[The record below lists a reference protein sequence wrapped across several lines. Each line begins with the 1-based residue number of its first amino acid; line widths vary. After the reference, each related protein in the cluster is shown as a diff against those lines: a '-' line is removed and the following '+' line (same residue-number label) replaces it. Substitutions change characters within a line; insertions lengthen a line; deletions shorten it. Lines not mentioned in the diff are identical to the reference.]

1 MPGLKQL
8 QKFNTDI
15 LSLGNEATLRS
26 GRGEKPV
33 TVPIPKSVKDIDDS
47 DDFVLGLPEVEPE
60 QIQEVTQNTDDED
73 FSDIMGNASPKSS
86 PEIEKKPSL
95 DFSSILSGVAPENL
109 SNEEPDLS
117 MFMENIEPEVQEVI
131 EEPEEIPVSDLSLDD
146 LLNSEGFD
154 GSSGEA
160 QEETEELSAIEN
172 EPLENIFSSE
182 QTPDENSSIDVA
194 NPSPSDIEQPEPS
207 SPIETLLSGFD
218 NDKNSSLKDLQEEEH
233 LSSDSRIPDFEDD
246 FKNQKENAFQNLE
259 TDFDSP
265 LPKDVSDS
273 SDSLSLNQNDSP
285 SDLETPDFSLED
297 SNQNDLQVQDSLF
310 QNQLPNEFENLN
322 LDESLPT
329 KEDLEDD
336 FVLPEESDFEKSLS
350 GEDLDSIIEKTGSF
364 SLDDLTPESQDLPDE
379 KSDDNFSFPSDVESS
394 PEEKKSQSEVQ
405 DFSIPQAKDDV
416 QDENKN
422 SDDFGD
428 IDFSLDNIEEY
439 NPSGEELQ
447 EESLTEQKSDSQ
459 EISDFDL
466 DSSLEA
472 DSKKALNLS
481 DDFDLPE
488 ETFSDLEPK
497 DISSGTEFTDA
508 GLSDNAF
515 DISSSD
521 LDEIVLDDKNP
532 DFNFSDDNFDVSALE
547 SEFSPDISENKKETE
562 PEPLELT
569 PEGSGFDSFE
579 DFEGDSSLE
588 ELKPSEDEKIEQF
601 DTSGIENID
610 FDIPETDS
618 QIKESQ
624 DFALG
629 SSDDFALDNGD
640 FEIPGYSDVDI
651 VQEGK
656 NGKIKVPA
664 KNEDSPKEKNALS
677 NEEYKRFLKNLSSY
691 PLNVRIAVEEL
702 LVKDEFTDDAE
713 FEIVQKVLKKVS
725 SRQLASELEK
735 MLDISLP
742 VPRDFERRSAE
753 EYEAYKSS
761 FQYQLKNKIIPGT
774 LIAAVACSFLY
785 LIAIFAIYGIYRPV
799 KANSVYKEGYVL
811 LQNDEFPQAEQKFN
825 FAGNY
830 KKIKKW
836 YYKYSEAFQDKKQ
849 YLRAEKIYKK
859 TLEDFNFDKK
869 AGLNYAKMMLY
880 DQENYERAEE
890 IVKRDVLEHHINDSD
905 ASLLLGDVYLEWGTE
920 KEPSKL
926 EDAFAVYSDLIQ
938 RNGVNDVYLGRK
950 MKYYVRTDKLEQ
962 VLMLKPHFMAR
973 EKSLDSSGWTELSG
987 YCLDKLYGQLPA
999 KEEYLRSKIEDVKE
1013 MLERAVRADK
1023 KNPEALY
1030 NLSRYYIQVNNVNAA
1045 KSTLKNSIDAY
1056 KVKSVRK
1063 RKDIYNEI
1071 DAHRL
1076 LGEQYVFE
1084 KSFLDAEE
1092 IYSRGLK
1099 IFSEEHNAS
1108 GLEANKNIG
1117 KLYADQGD
1125 IDYFVKGN
1133 MDFALQN
1140 YKDSIDSG
1148 NDTPHIRYKIG
1159 YIQYGKEN
1167 YSEAFG
1173 SFMKAEEL
1181 YSEDPSLLFSM
1192 GNTLS
1197 KKGDYFASEGYFEKL
1212 MDILEEEKSNRGLLL
1227 PQSKL
1232 SDFSFVDLYMR
1243 ASNNYGVSLYNLA
1256 KRTGDSTKNGEA
1268 VAQFQKSLVAWDAIS
1283 RNQETMKRLEGSNLS
1298 EQNIKYSSKPLSKF
1312 EPALYT
1318 EIAKTLT
1325 DEKGLVK

>member
-26 GRGEKPV
+26 GRGEKPI

-73 FSDIMGNASPKSS
+73 FSDIMGNSSPKSA

-182 QTPDENSSIDVA
+182 QKSDESSIDVA

-233 LSSDSRIPDFEDD
+233 SSSDIRIPDFEDD
-246 FKNQKENAFQNLE
+246 FKNQTENSFQNLE
-259 TDFDSP
+259 SDFDSP
-265 LPKDVSDS
+265 LSKDVSDS
-273 SDSLSLNQNDSP
+273 SDSLSVNQNDSP
-285 SDLETPDFSLED
+285 SDLEIPDFSLED
-297 SNQNDLQVQDSLF
+297 SNQSDLQVQDSLF
-310 QNQLPNEFENLN
+310 QNQFPNEFENLN

-336 FVLPEESDFEKSLS
+336 FVLPEVSDFEKSLS

-364 SLDDLTPESQDLPDE
+364 SLDDLTPENQDLPDE
-379 KSDDNFSFPSDVESS
+379 KSDDNFSFPSDVESL

-405 DFSIPQAKDDV
+405 DFSIPQEKDNV

-422 SDDFGD
+422 LDDSSD

-447 EESLTEQKSDSQ
+447 EPSLTEQKSDSQ

-472 DSKKALNLS
+472 DSKNSLNLS

-508 GLSDNAF
+508 KVSDNAF

-521 LDEIVLDDKNP
+521 LDEIVLDDKNS
-532 DFNFSDDNFDVSALE
+532 DFNLSDDNFDVSALE

-562 PEPLELT
+562 LEPLELT

-677 NEEYKRFLKNLSSY
+677 DEEYKRFLKNLSSY

-774 LIAAVACSFLY
+774 LIAAVACAFLY
-785 LIAIFAIYGIYRPV
+785 LITIFAIYGIYRPV

-836 YYKYSEAFQDKKQ
+836 YYKYSEAFRDKKQ

-890 IVKRDVLEHHINDSD
+890 IVKRDVLEHHINDND

-1099 IFSEEHNAS
+1099 IFSEEHSAS

-1173 SFMKAEEL
+1173 SFMKAEEF

-1212 MDILEEEKSNRGLLL
+1212 MDILEEEKSNRGLLF

>member
-26 GRGEKPV
+26 GRGEKPI

-73 FSDIMGNASPKSS
+73 FSDIMGNASPKSA

-95 DFSSILSGVAPENL
+95 DFSSILSGVAQENL

-182 QTPDENSSIDVA
+182 QKSDESSIDVA

-233 LSSDSRIPDFEDD
+233 SSSDSRIPDFEDD
-246 FKNQKENAFQNLE
+246 FKNQTENTFQNLE
-259 TDFDSP
+259 SDFDSP

-273 SDSLSLNQNDSP
+273 SDSLSVNQSDSP
-285 SDLETPDFSLED
+285 SDLEIPDFSLED
-297 SNQNDLQVQDSLF
+297 SNQSDLQVQDSLF
-310 QNQLPNEFENLN
+310 QNQFPNEFENLN

-336 FVLPEESDFEKSLS
+336 FVLPEVSDFEKSLS

-379 KSDDNFSFPSDVESS
+379 KSDDNFSFSSDVESS
-394 PEEKKSQSEVQ
+394 SEEKKSQSEVQ
-405 DFSIPQAKDDV
+405 DFSIPQEKDDV

-422 SDDFGD
+422 SDDSSD
-428 IDFSLDNIEEY
+428 INFSLDNIEEY

-447 EESLTEQKSDSQ
+447 EPSLTEQKSDSQ

-472 DSKKALNLS
+472 DSKNSLNLS

-508 GLSDNAF
+508 KVSDNAF

-677 NEEYKRFLKNLSSY
+677 DEEYKRFLKNLSSY

-774 LIAAVACSFLY
+774 LIAAVACAFLY
-785 LIAIFAIYGIYRPV
+785 LITIFAIYGIYRPV

-836 YYKYSEAFQDKKQ
+836 YYKYSEAFRDKKQ

-890 IVKRDVLEHHINDSD
+890 IVKRDVLEYHINDSD

-920 KEPSKL
+920 KDPSKL

-1099 IFSEEHNAS
+1099 IFSEEHSAS

-1181 YSEDPSLLFSM
+1181 YSEDPNLLFSM

-1212 MDILEEEKSNRGLLL
+1212 MDILEEEKSNRGLLF

>member
-1 MPGLKQL
+1 MRGLKQL

-26 GRGEKPV
+26 SRGEKPL

-60 QIQEVTQNTDDED
+60 QIQEVSQNTDDED
-73 FSDIMGNASPKSS
+73 FSDIMGTSSPKTS

-95 DFSSILSGVAPENL
+95 DFSSILSGVAPESV

-117 MFMENIEPEVQEVI
+117 MFMEPVDEEVQETV
-131 EEPEEIPVSDLSLDD
+131 EEPEEIPLSDLSLDD

-154 GSSGEA
+154 GSTGEA
-160 QEETEELSAIEN
+160 KDETEELNAIEN

-182 QTPDENSSIDVA
+182 QESDANSSIDKT
-194 NPSPSDIEQPEPS
+194 SDIKPSEAS
-207 SPIETLLSGFD
+207 SPIDTLLSGFENGKD
-218 NDKNSSLKDLQEEEH
+218 SSLQNLQPAEELKNQTEDV
-233 LSSDSRIPDFEDD
+233 SQNSESISDS
-246 FKNQKENAFQNLE
+246 L
-259 TDFDSP
+259 
-265 LPKDVSDS
+265 LPQDS
-273 SDSLSLNQNDSP
+273 SDSLNLNQASSS
-285 SDLETPDFSLED
+285 SDFERPDFTLED
-297 SNQNDLQVQDSLF
+297 SNKSDLQAQDSLF
-310 QNQLPNEFENLN
+310 QNPFPSEFEDLN
-322 LDESLPT
+322 FDESLPT

-364 SLDDLTPESQDLPDE
+364 SLDDLSPESQGSNE
-379 KSDDNFSFPSDVESS
+379 NVSSDDFSIPSDLENP
-394 PEEKKSQSEVQ
+394 PEEKPSQSESQ
-405 DFSIPQAKDDV
+405 DFSIPQSKEDV

-422 SDDFGD
+422 SQDFDG

-439 NPSGEELQ
+439 NPSSEDSKEDAFA
-447 EESLTEQKSDSQ
+447 EQKSASQ

-466 DSSLEA
+466 DSSLEPV
-472 DSKKALNLS
+472 SESQENLS
-481 DDFDLPE
+481 GDFDLPK
-488 ETFSDLEPK
+488 ETSGDLEPK

-508 GLSDNAF
+508 ALSDNAF

-532 DFNFSDDNFDVSALE
+532 DFNLSDDNFDVSALE
-547 SEFSPDISENKKETE
+547 SEFSPDISESKKETE
-562 PEPLELT
+562 PEPLELA
-569 PEGSGFDSFE
+569 PEESDFDSFE
-579 DFEGDSSLE
+579 NLEDDSSLE
-588 ELKPSEDEKIEQF
+588 ELKPSEDEKIESF
-601 DTSGIENID
+601 DTSGIENFD

-651 VQEGK
+651 VQENK
-656 NGKIKVPA
+656 NGKIKVPV
-664 KNEDSPKEKNALS
+664 KNDDSPKEKNALS
-677 NEEYKRFLKNLSSY
+677 DEEYKRFLKNLSSY

-702 LVKDEFTDDAE
+702 IVKDEFTDDAE

-725 SRQLASELEK
+725 ARQLASELEK

-774 LIAAVACSFLY
+774 FIAAVAGAFLY
-785 LIAIFAIYGIYRPV
+785 LITIFAIYGIYRPV
-799 KANSVYKEGYVL
+799 KANSVYKEGYLL

-825 FAGNY
+825 FAGKY

-836 YYKYSEAFQDKKQ
+836 YYKYSDSFRDKKQ

-880 DQENYERAEE
+880 EQENYEKAEE
-890 IVKRDVLEHHINDSD
+890 IVKRDVLEHHINDND
-905 ASLLLGDVYLEWGTE
+905 AYLLLGDIYLEWGTE

-938 RNGVNDVYLGRK
+938 RNGANDVYRGRQ

-962 VLMLKPHFMAR
+962 VLMLKPNFMAR

-987 YCLDKLYGQLPA
+987 YCLDKLYGPLPP
-999 KEEYLRSKIEDVKE
+999 KDEYLRSKIEDVKE

-1030 NLSRYYIQVNNVNAA
+1030 NLSRYYIQVNSVNAA

-1099 IFSEEHNAS
+1099 IFSEEHSAS

-1140 YKDSIDSG
+1140 YMDSIDSG
-1148 NDTPHIRYKIG
+1148 NDTPHIRYKVG

-1167 YSEAFG
+1167 YSEALG
-1173 SFMKAEEL
+1173 SFLKTGEL
-1181 YSEDPSLLFSM
+1181 YSEDTNLLFAM
-1192 GNTLS
+1192 GNAFF
-1197 KKGDYFASEGYFEKL
+1197 KQGNFYAGEGYFEQL
-1212 MDILEEEKSNRGLLL
+1212 MDILEEEKSNRRLLF

-1232 SDFSFVDLYMR
+1232 SDFSFVDLYMK
-1243 ASNNYGVSLYNLA
+1243 ASNNYGVLLFNLA

-1268 VAQFQKSLVAWDAIS
+1268 LAQFQKSLVAWDSIS
-1283 RNQETMKRLEGSNLS
+1283 RNQETMKRLEGSNLA
-1298 EQNIKYSSKPLSKF
+1298 EQNIKYISKPLSKY

-1318 EIAKTLT
+1318 EISKTLT

>member
-26 GRGEKPV
+26 SRGEKPL

-60 QIQEVTQNTDDED
+60 QIQEVSQNTDDED
-73 FSDIMGNASPKSS
+73 FSDIMGTSSPKTS

-95 DFSSILSGVAPENL
+95 DFSSILSGVAQENV

-117 MFMENIEPEVQEVI
+117 MFMEPVDEEVQEPV
-131 EEPEEIPVSDLSLDD
+131 EEPEEIPLSDLSLDD

-154 GSSGEA
+154 GSTGEA
-160 QEETEELSAIEN
+160 KDETEELNAIEN

-182 QTPDENSSIDVA
+182 QESDANSSSIDK
-194 NPSPSDIEQPEPS
+194 PSDIKPSEPS
-207 SPIETLLSGFD
+207 SPIDTLLSGFENGKD
-218 NDKNSSLKDLQEEEH
+218 SSLQNLQPEEE
-233 LSSDSRIPDFEDD
+233 LKNQTEDVPQNSESISDS
-246 FKNQKENAFQNLE
+246 L
-259 TDFDSP
+259 
-265 LPKDVSDS
+265 LPQDS
-273 SDSLSLNQNDSP
+273 SDSLNLNQASSS
-285 SDLETPDFSLED
+285 SDFERPDFTLED
-297 SNQNDLQVQDSLF
+297 SNKSDLQAQDSLF
-310 QNQLPNEFENLN
+310 QNPFPSEFEDLN
-322 LDESLPT
+322 FDESLPT

-364 SLDDLTPESQDLPDE
+364 SLDDLSPESQSSNE
-379 KSDDNFSFPSDVESS
+379 NVSSDDFSIPSVVENP
-394 PEEKKSQSEVQ
+394 PEEKPSQSESQ
-405 DFSIPQAKDDV
+405 DFSIPQSKEDV

-422 SDDFGD
+422 SQDFDG

-439 NPSGEELQ
+439 NPSSEDSKEDAFA
-447 EESLTEQKSDSQ
+447 EQQSASQ

-466 DSSLEA
+466 DSSLEPV
-472 DSKKALNLS
+472 SESQENLS
-481 DDFDLPE
+481 GDFDLPK
-488 ETFSDLEPK
+488 ETSGDLEPK

-508 GLSDNAF
+508 ALSDNAF

-532 DFNFSDDNFDVSALE
+532 DFNLSDDNFDVSALE
-547 SEFSPDISENKKETE
+547 SEFSPDISESKKETE
-562 PEPLELT
+562 PEPLELA
-569 PEGSGFDSFE
+569 PEEIGFDSFE
-579 DFEGDSSLE
+579 NLEDDSSLE
-588 ELKPSEDEKIEQF
+588 ELKPSEDEKIESF
-601 DTSGIENID
+601 DTSGIENFD

-651 VQEGK
+651 VQENK
-656 NGKIKVPA
+656 NGKIKVPV
-664 KNEDSPKEKNALS
+664 KNDDSPKEKNTLS
-677 NEEYKRFLKNLSSY
+677 DEEYKRFLKNLSSY

-702 LVKDEFTDDAE
+702 IVKDEFTDDAE

-725 SRQLASELEK
+725 ARQLASELEK

-774 LIAAVACSFLY
+774 FIAAVAGAFLY
-785 LIAIFAIYGIYRPV
+785 LITIFAIYGIYRPV
-799 KANSVYKEGYVL
+799 KANSVYKEGYLL

-825 FAGNY
+825 FAGKY

-836 YYKYSEAFQDKKQ
+836 YYKYSDSFRDKKQ

-880 DQENYERAEE
+880 EQENYEKAEE
-890 IVKRDVLEHHINDSD
+890 IVKRDVLEHHINDND
-905 ASLLLGDVYLEWGTE
+905 AYLLLGDIYLEWGTE

-938 RNGVNDVYLGRK
+938 RNGANDVYRGRQ

-962 VLMLKPHFMAR
+962 VLMLKPNFMAR

-987 YCLDKLYGQLPA
+987 YCLDKLYGPLPP
-999 KEEYLRSKIEDVKE
+999 KDEYLRSKIEDVKE

-1030 NLSRYYIQVNNVNAA
+1030 NLSRYYIQVNSVNAA

-1099 IFSEEHNAS
+1099 IFSEEHSAS

-1140 YKDSIDSG
+1140 YMDSIDSG
-1148 NDTPHIRYKIG
+1148 NDTPHIRYKVG

-1167 YSEAFG
+1167 YSEALG
-1173 SFMKAEEL
+1173 SFLKTGEL
-1181 YSEDPSLLFSM
+1181 YSEDTNLLFAM
-1192 GNTLS
+1192 GNAFS
-1197 KKGDYFASEGYFEKL
+1197 KQGNFYAGEGYFKQL
-1212 MDILEEEKSNRGLLL
+1212 MDILEEEKSNRRLLF

-1232 SDFSFVDLYMR
+1232 SDFSFVDLYMK
-1243 ASNNYGVSLYNLA
+1243 ASNNYGVLLFNLA

-1268 VAQFQKSLVAWDAIS
+1268 LAQFQKSLVAWDSIS
-1283 RNQETMKRLEGSNLS
+1283 RNQETMKRLEGSNLA
-1298 EQNIKYSSKPLSKF
+1298 EQNIKYISKPLSKY

-1318 EIAKTLT
+1318 EISKTLT

>member
-26 GRGEKPV
+26 SRGEKPL

-60 QIQEVTQNTDDED
+60 QIQEVSQNTDDED
-73 FSDIMGNASPKSS
+73 FSDIMGTSSPKTS

-95 DFSSILSGVAPENL
+95 DFSSILSGVAPENV

-117 MFMENIEPEVQEVI
+117 MFMEPVDEEVQETV
-131 EEPEEIPVSDLSLDD
+131 EEPEEIPLSDLSLDD

-154 GSSGEA
+154 GSTGEA
-160 QEETEELSAIEN
+160 KDETEELNAIEN

-182 QTPDENSSIDVA
+182 QESDANSSSIDK
-194 NPSPSDIEQPEPS
+194 PSDTKSSETS
-207 SPIETLLSGFD
+207 SPIDTLLSGFENGKD
-218 NDKNSSLKDLQEEEH
+218 SSLQNLQPEEE
-233 LSSDSRIPDFEDD
+233 LKNQTEDVSQNSESIPDS
-246 FKNQKENAFQNLE
+246 L
-259 TDFDSP
+259 
-265 LPKDVSDS
+265 LPQDS
-273 SDSLSLNQNDSP
+273 SDSLNLNQASSS
-285 SDLETPDFSLED
+285 SDFERPDFTLED
-297 SNQNDLQVQDSLF
+297 SNKSDLQAQDSLF
-310 QNQLPNEFENLN
+310 QNSFPSEFEDLN
-322 LDESLPT
+322 FDESLPT

-364 SLDDLTPESQDLPDE
+364 SLDDLSPESQGSNE
-379 KSDDNFSFPSDVESS
+379 NVSSDDFSIPSDLENP
-394 PEEKKSQSEVQ
+394 PEEKPSQSESQ
-405 DFSIPQAKDDV
+405 DFSIPQSKEDV

-422 SDDFGD
+422 SQDFDD

-439 NPSGEELQ
+439 NPSNEDLKEDAFA
-447 EESLTEQKSDSQ
+447 EQKSASQ

-466 DSSLEA
+466 DSSLEPV
-472 DSKKALNLS
+472 SESQENLS
-481 DDFDLPE
+481 SDFDLPE
-488 ETFSDLEPK
+488 ETSGDLEPK

-508 GLSDNAF
+508 ALSDNAF

-532 DFNFSDDNFDVSALE
+532 DFNLSDDNFDVSALE
-547 SEFSPDISENKKETE
+547 SEFSPDISESKKETE
-562 PEPLELT
+562 PEPLELA
-569 PEGSGFDSFE
+569 PEEIGFDSFE
-579 DFEGDSSLE
+579 NLEDDSSLE
-588 ELKPSEDEKIEQF
+588 ELKPSEDEKIESF
-601 DTSGIENID
+601 DTSGIENFD

-651 VQEGK
+651 VQENK
-656 NGKIKVPA
+656 NGKIKVPV
-664 KNEDSPKEKNALS
+664 KNDDSPKEKNTLS
-677 NEEYKRFLKNLSSY
+677 DEEYKRFLKNLSNY

-702 LVKDEFTDDAE
+702 IVKDEFTDDAE

-725 SRQLASELEK
+725 ARQLASELEK

-774 LIAAVACSFLY
+774 FIAAVAGAFLY
-785 LIAIFAIYGIYRPV
+785 LITIFAIYGIYRPV
-799 KANSVYKEGYVL
+799 KANSVYKEGYLL

-825 FAGNY
+825 FAGKY

-836 YYKYSEAFQDKKQ
+836 YYKYSDSFRDKKQ

-880 DQENYERAEE
+880 EQENYEKAEE
-890 IVKRDVLEHHINDSD
+890 IVKRDVLEHHINDND
-905 ASLLLGDVYLEWGTE
+905 AYLLLGDIYLEWGTE

-938 RNGVNDVYLGRK
+938 RNGANDVYRGRQ

-962 VLMLKPHFMAR
+962 VLMLKPNFMAR

-987 YCLDKLYGQLPA
+987 YCLDKLYGPLPP
-999 KEEYLRSKIEDVKE
+999 KDEYLRSKIEDVKE

-1030 NLSRYYIQVNNVNAA
+1030 NLSRYYIQVNSVNAA

-1140 YKDSIDSG
+1140 YMDSIDSG
-1148 NDTPHIRYKIG
+1148 NDTPHIRYKVG

-1167 YSEAFG
+1167 YSEALG
-1173 SFMKAEEL
+1173 SFLKTGEL
-1181 YSEDPSLLFSM
+1181 YSEDTNLLFAM
-1192 GNTLS
+1192 GNAFS
-1197 KKGDYFASEGYFEKL
+1197 KQGNFYAGEGYFEQL
-1212 MDILEEEKSNRGLLL
+1212 MDILEEEKSNRGLLF

-1232 SDFSFVDLYMR
+1232 SDFSFVDLYMK
-1243 ASNNYGVSLYNLA
+1243 ASNNYGVLLFNLA

-1268 VAQFQKSLVAWDAIS
+1268 LAQFQKSLVAWDSIS
-1283 RNQETMKRLEGSNLS
+1283 RNQETMKRLEGSNLA
-1298 EQNIKYSSKPLSKF
+1298 EQNIKYISKPLSKY

-1318 EIAKTLT
+1318 EISKTLT

>member
-26 GRGEKPV
+26 GRGEKPI

-60 QIQEVTQNTDDED
+60 QIQEVSQNTDDED
-73 FSDIMGNASPKSS
+73 FSDIMGTSSPKTS

-95 DFSSILSGVAPENL
+95 DFSSILSGVAPENV

-117 MFMENIEPEVQEVI
+117 MFMEPVDEEVQETV
-131 EEPEEIPVSDLSLDD
+131 EEPEEIPLSDLSLDD

-154 GSSGEA
+154 GSTGEA
-160 QEETEELSAIEN
+160 KDETEELNAIEN

-182 QTPDENSSIDVA
+182 QESDANSSPIDK
-194 NPSPSDIEQPEPS
+194 PSDIKPSESS
-207 SPIETLLSGFD
+207 SPIDTLLSGFENG
-218 NDKNSSLKDLQEEEH
+218 NDSSLQNLQPEEE
-233 LSSDSRIPDFEDD
+233 LKNQTEDVSQNSESISDS
-246 FKNQKENAFQNLE
+246 L
-259 TDFDSP
+259 
-265 LPKDVSDS
+265 LPQDS
-273 SDSLSLNQNDSP
+273 SDSLNLNQASSS
-285 SDLETPDFSLED
+285 SDFERPDFTLED
-297 SNQNDLQVQDSLF
+297 SNKSDLQAQDSLF
-310 QNQLPNEFENLN
+310 QNSFPSEFEDLN
-322 LDESLPT
+322 FDESLPT

-364 SLDDLTPESQDLPDE
+364 SLDDLSPESQGSNE
-379 KSDDNFSFPSDVESS
+379 NVSSDDFSILSVVENP
-394 PEEKKSQSEVQ
+394 PEEKPSQSESQ
-405 DFSIPQAKDDV
+405 DFSIPQSKEDV

-422 SDDFGD
+422 SQDFDG

-439 NPSGEELQ
+439 NPSSEDSKEDAFA
-447 EESLTEQKSDSQ
+447 EQKSLSQ

-466 DSSLEA
+466 DSSLEPV
-472 DSKKALNLS
+472 SESQENLS
-481 DDFDLPE
+481 SDFDLPE
-488 ETFSDLEPK
+488 ETSGDLEPK

-508 GLSDNAF
+508 SLSDNAF

-532 DFNFSDDNFDVSALE
+532 DFNLSDDNFDVSALE
-547 SEFSPDISENKKETE
+547 SEFSPDISESKKETE
-562 PEPLELT
+562 PEPLELA
-569 PEGSGFDSFE
+569 PEESDFDSFE
-579 DFEGDSSLE
+579 NLADDSSLE
-588 ELKPSEDEKIEQF
+588 ELKPSEDEKIESF
-601 DTSGIENID
+601 DTSGIENFD

-651 VQEGK
+651 VQENK
-656 NGKIKVPA
+656 NGKIKVPV
-664 KNEDSPKEKNALS
+664 KNDDSPKEKNTLS
-677 NEEYKRFLKNLSSY
+677 DEEYKRFLKNLSSY

-725 SRQLASELEK
+725 ARQLASELEK

-774 LIAAVACSFLY
+774 FIAAVAGAFLY
-785 LIAIFAIYGIYRPV
+785 LITIFAIYGIYRPV
-799 KANSVYKEGYVL
+799 KANSVYKEGYLL

-825 FAGNY
+825 FAGKY

-836 YYKYSEAFQDKKQ
+836 YYKYSDSFRDKKQ

-880 DQENYERAEE
+880 EQENYEKAEE
-890 IVKRDVLEHHINDSD
+890 IVKRDVLEHHINDND
-905 ASLLLGDVYLEWGTE
+905 AYLLLGDIYLEWGTE

-938 RNGVNDVYLGRK
+938 RNGANDVYRGRQ

-962 VLMLKPHFMAR
+962 VLMLKPNFMAR

-987 YCLDKLYGQLPA
+987 YCLDKLYGPLPP
-999 KEEYLRSKIEDVKE
+999 KDEYLRSKIEDVKE

-1030 NLSRYYIQVNNVNAA
+1030 NLSRYYIQVNSVNAA

-1099 IFSEEHNAS
+1099 IFSEEHSAS

-1140 YKDSIDSG
+1140 YMDSIDSG
-1148 NDTPHIRYKIG
+1148 NDTPHIRYKVG

-1167 YSEAFG
+1167 YSEALG
-1173 SFMKAEEL
+1173 SFLKTGEL
-1181 YSEDPSLLFSM
+1181 YSEDTNLLFAM
-1192 GNTLS
+1192 GNAFF
-1197 KKGDYFASEGYFEKL
+1197 KQGNFYAGEGYFEQL
-1212 MDILEEEKSNRGLLL
+1212 MDILEEEKSNRRLLF

-1232 SDFSFVDLYMR
+1232 SDFSFVDLYMK
-1243 ASNNYGVSLYNLA
+1243 ASNNYGVLLFNLA

-1268 VAQFQKSLVAWDAIS
+1268 LAQFQKSLVAWDSIS
-1283 RNQETMKRLEGSNLS
+1283 RNQETMKRLEGSNLA
-1298 EQNIKYSSKPLSKF
+1298 EQNIKYISKPLSKY

-1318 EIAKTLT
+1318 EISKTLT

>member
-26 GRGEKPV
+26 SRGEKPV

-60 QIQEVTQNTDDED
+60 QIQEVSQNTDDED
-73 FSDIMGNASPKSS
+73 FSDIMGTSSPKTS

-95 DFSSILSGVAPENL
+95 DFSSILSGVAPENV

-117 MFMENIEPEVQEVI
+117 MFMEPVDEEVQETV
-131 EEPEEIPVSDLSLDD
+131 EEPEEIPLSDLSLDD

-154 GSSGEA
+154 GSTGEA
-160 QEETEELSAIEN
+160 KDETEELNAIEN

-182 QTPDENSSIDVA
+182 QESDANSSIDK
-194 NPSPSDIEQPEPS
+194 PSDIKPSESS
-207 SPIETLLSGFD
+207 SPIDTLLSGFENGKD
-218 NDKNSSLKDLQEEEH
+218 SSLQNLQPEEE
-233 LSSDSRIPDFEDD
+233 LKNQTEDVSQNYESIPDS
-246 FKNQKENAFQNLE
+246 L
-259 TDFDSP
+259 
-265 LPKDVSDS
+265 LPQDS
-273 SDSLSLNQNDSP
+273 SDSLNLNQASSS
-285 SDLETPDFSLED
+285 SDFERPDFTLED
-297 SNQNDLQVQDSLF
+297 SNKSDLQAQDSLF
-310 QNQLPNEFENLN
+310 QNPFPSEFEDLN
-322 LDESLPT
+322 FDESLPT

-364 SLDDLTPESQDLPDE
+364 SLDDLSPESQGSNE
-379 KSDDNFSFPSDVESS
+379 NVSSDDFSIPSDLENQ
-394 PEEKKSQSEVQ
+394 PEEKPSQSESQ
-405 DFSIPQAKDDV
+405 DFSIPQSKEDV

-422 SDDFGD
+422 SQDFDG

-439 NPSGEELQ
+439 NPSSEDSKEDSK
-447 EESLTEQKSDSQ
+447 EDAFSEQKSASQ

-466 DSSLEA
+466 DSSLEPV
-472 DSKKALNLS
+472 SESQENLS
-481 DDFDLPE
+481 GDFDLPE
-488 ETFSDLEPK
+488 ETSGDLEPK

-508 GLSDNAF
+508 SLSDNAF

-532 DFNFSDDNFDVSALE
+532 DFNLSDDNFDVSALE
-547 SEFSPDISENKKETE
+547 SEFSPDISESKQETE
-562 PEPLELT
+562 PEPLELA
-569 PEGSGFDSFE
+569 PEESDFDSFE
-579 DFEGDSSLE
+579 NLADDSSLE
-588 ELKPSEDEKIEQF
+588 ELKPSEDEKIESF
-601 DTSGIENID
+601 DTSGIENFD

-651 VQEGK
+651 VQENK
-656 NGKIKVPA
+656 NGKIKVPV
-664 KNEDSPKEKNALS
+664 KNDDSPKEKNTLS
-677 NEEYKRFLKNLSSY
+677 DEEYKRFLKNLSSY

-702 LVKDEFTDDAE
+702 IVKDEFTDDAE

-725 SRQLASELEK
+725 ARQLASELEK

-774 LIAAVACSFLY
+774 FIAAVAGAFLY
-785 LIAIFAIYGIYRPV
+785 LITIFAIYGIYRPV
-799 KANSVYKEGYVL
+799 KANSVYKEGYLL

-825 FAGNY
+825 FAGKY

-836 YYKYSEAFQDKKQ
+836 YYKYSDSFRDKKQ

-880 DQENYERAEE
+880 EQENYEKAEE
-890 IVKRDVLEHHINDSD
+890 IVKRDVLEHHINDND
-905 ASLLLGDVYLEWGTE
+905 AYLLLGDIYLEWGTE

-938 RNGVNDVYLGRK
+938 RNGANDVYRGRQ

-962 VLMLKPHFMAR
+962 VLMLKPNFMAR

-987 YCLDKLYGQLPA
+987 YCLDKLYGPLPP
-999 KEEYLRSKIEDVKE
+999 KDEYLRSKIEDVKE

-1030 NLSRYYIQVNNVNAA
+1030 NLSRYYIQVNSVNAA

-1099 IFSEEHNAS
+1099 IFSEEHSAS

-1140 YKDSIDSG
+1140 YMDSIDSG
-1148 NDTPHIRYKIG
+1148 NDTPHIRYKVG

-1167 YSEAFG
+1167 YSEALG
-1173 SFMKAEEL
+1173 SFLKTGEL
-1181 YSEDPSLLFSM
+1181 YSEDTNLLFAM
-1192 GNTLS
+1192 GNAFS
-1197 KKGDYFASEGYFEKL
+1197 KQGNFYAGEGYFEQL
-1212 MDILEEEKSNRGLLL
+1212 MDILEEEKSNRRLLF

-1232 SDFSFVDLYMR
+1232 SDFSFVDLYMK
-1243 ASNNYGVSLYNLA
+1243 ASNNYGVLLFNLA

-1268 VAQFQKSLVAWDAIS
+1268 LAQFQKSLVAWDSIS
-1283 RNQETMKRLEGSNLS
+1283 RNQETMKRLEGSNLA
-1298 EQNIKYSSKPLSKF
+1298 EQNIKYISKPLSKY

-1318 EIAKTLT
+1318 EISKTLT

>member
-26 GRGEKPV
+26 SRGEKPL

-60 QIQEVTQNTDDED
+60 QIQEVSQNTDDED
-73 FSDIMGNASPKSS
+73 FSDIMGTSSPKTS

-95 DFSSILSGVAPENL
+95 DFSSILSGVAPESV

-117 MFMENIEPEVQEVI
+117 MFMEPVDEEVQETV
-131 EEPEEIPVSDLSLDD
+131 EEPEEIPLSDLSLDD

-154 GSSGEA
+154 GSTGEA
-160 QEETEELSAIEN
+160 KDETEELNAIEN

-182 QTPDENSSIDVA
+182 QESDANSSSIDK
-194 NPSPSDIEQPEPS
+194 PSDTKSSETS
-207 SPIETLLSGFD
+207 SPIDTLLSGFENGKD
-218 NDKNSSLKDLQEEEH
+218 SSLQNLQPEEE
-233 LSSDSRIPDFEDD
+233 LKNQTEDVSQNSESIPDS
-246 FKNQKENAFQNLE
+246 L
-259 TDFDSP
+259 
-265 LPKDVSDS
+265 LPQDS
-273 SDSLSLNQNDSP
+273 SDSLNLNQASSS
-285 SDLETPDFSLED
+285 SDFERPDFTLED
-297 SNQNDLQVQDSLF
+297 SNKSDLQAQDSLF
-310 QNQLPNEFENLN
+310 QNSFPSEFEDLN
-322 LDESLPT
+322 FDESLPT

-364 SLDDLTPESQDLPDE
+364 SLDDLSPESQGSNE
-379 KSDDNFSFPSDVESS
+379 NVSSDDFSIPSVVENP
-394 PEEKKSQSEVQ
+394 PEEKPSQSESQ
-405 DFSIPQAKDDV
+405 DFSIPQSKEDV

-422 SDDFGD
+422 SQDFDG

-439 NPSGEELQ
+439 NPSNEDLKEDAFA
-447 EESLTEQKSDSQ
+447 EQKSASQ

-466 DSSLEA
+466 DSSLEPV
-472 DSKKALNLS
+472 SESQENLS
-481 DDFDLPE
+481 SDFDLPE
-488 ETFSDLEPK
+488 ETSGDLEPK

-508 GLSDNAF
+508 ALSDNAF

-532 DFNFSDDNFDVSALE
+532 DFNLSDDNFDVSALE
-547 SEFSPDISENKKETE
+547 SEFSPDISESKKETE
-562 PEPLELT
+562 PEPLELA
-569 PEGSGFDSFE
+569 PEEIGFDSFE
-579 DFEGDSSLE
+579 NLEDDSSLE
-588 ELKPSEDEKIEQF
+588 ELKPSEDEKIESF
-601 DTSGIENID
+601 DTSGIENFD

-651 VQEGK
+651 VQENK
-656 NGKIKVPA
+656 NGKIKVPV
-664 KNEDSPKEKNALS
+664 KNDDSPKEKNALS
-677 NEEYKRFLKNLSSY
+677 DEEYKRFLKNLSSY

-702 LVKDEFTDDAE
+702 IVKDEFTDDAE

-725 SRQLASELEK
+725 ARQLASELEK

-774 LIAAVACSFLY
+774 FIAAVAGAFLY
-785 LIAIFAIYGIYRPV
+785 LITIFAIYGIYRPV
-799 KANSVYKEGYVL
+799 KANSVYKEGYLL

-825 FAGNY
+825 FAGKY

-836 YYKYSEAFQDKKQ
+836 YYKYSDSFRDKKQ

-880 DQENYERAEE
+880 EQENYEKAEE
-890 IVKRDVLEHHINDSD
+890 IVKRDVLEHHINDND
-905 ASLLLGDVYLEWGTE
+905 AYLLLGDIYLEWGTE

-938 RNGVNDVYLGRK
+938 RNGANDVYRGRQ

-962 VLMLKPHFMAR
+962 VLMLKPNFMAR

-987 YCLDKLYGQLPA
+987 YCLDKLYGPLPP
-999 KEEYLRSKIEDVKE
+999 KDEYLRSKIEDVKE

-1030 NLSRYYIQVNNVNAA
+1030 NLSRYYIQVNSVNAA

-1099 IFSEEHNAS
+1099 IFSEEHSAS

-1140 YKDSIDSG
+1140 YMDSIDSG
-1148 NDTPHIRYKIG
+1148 NDTPHIRYKVG

-1167 YSEAFG
+1167 YSEALG
-1173 SFMKAEEL
+1173 SFLKTGEL
-1181 YSEDPSLLFSM
+1181 YSEDTNLLFAM
-1192 GNTLS
+1192 GNAFS
-1197 KKGDYFASEGYFEKL
+1197 KQGNFYAGEGYFKQL
-1212 MDILEEEKSNRGLLL
+1212 MDILEEEKSNRRLLF

-1232 SDFSFVDLYMR
+1232 SDFSFVDLYMK
-1243 ASNNYGVSLYNLA
+1243 ASNNYGVLLFNLA

-1268 VAQFQKSLVAWDAIS
+1268 LAQFQKSLVAWDSIS
-1283 RNQETMKRLEGSNLS
+1283 RNQETMKRLEGSNLA
-1298 EQNIKYSSKPLSKF
+1298 EQNIKYISKPLSKY

-1318 EIAKTLT
+1318 EISKTLT

>member
-1 MPGLKQL
+1 
-8 QKFNTDI
+8 
-15 LSLGNEATLRS
+15 
-26 GRGEKPV
+26 
-33 TVPIPKSVKDIDDS
+33 
-47 DDFVLGLPEVEPE
+47 
-60 QIQEVTQNTDDED
+60 IQEVSQNTDDED
-73 FSDIMGNASPKSS
+73 FSDIMGTSSPKTS

-95 DFSSILSGVAPENL
+95 DFSSILSGVAPESV

-117 MFMENIEPEVQEVI
+117 MFMEPVDEEVQETV
-131 EEPEEIPVSDLSLDD
+131 EEPEEIPLSDLSLDD

-154 GSSGEA
+154 GSTGEA
-160 QEETEELSAIEN
+160 KDETEELNAIEN

-182 QTPDENSSIDVA
+182 QESDANSSSIDK
-194 NPSPSDIEQPEPS
+194 PSDTKSSETS
-207 SPIETLLSGFD
+207 SPIDTLLSGFENG
-218 NDKNSSLKDLQEEEH
+218 NDSSLQNLQPEEE
-233 LSSDSRIPDFEDD
+233 LKNQTEDVSQNSESISDS
-246 FKNQKENAFQNLE
+246 L
-259 TDFDSP
+259 
-265 LPKDVSDS
+265 LPQDS
-273 SDSLSLNQNDSP
+273 SDSLNLNQASSS
-285 SDLETPDFSLED
+285 SDFERPDFTLED
-297 SNQNDLQVQDSLF
+297 SNKSDLQAQDSLF
-310 QNQLPNEFENLN
+310 QNPFPSEFEDLN
-322 LDESLPT
+322 FDESLPT

-364 SLDDLTPESQDLPDE
+364 SLDDLSPESQGSNE
-379 KSDDNFSFPSDVESS
+379 NVSSDDFSIPSDLENP
-394 PEEKKSQSEVQ
+394 PEEKPSQSESQ
-405 DFSIPQAKDDV
+405 DFSIPQSKEDV

-422 SDDFGD
+422 SQDFDG

-439 NPSGEELQ
+439 NPSNEDSKEDAFA
-447 EESLTEQKSDSQ
+447 EQKSASQ

-466 DSSLEA
+466 DSSLEPV
-472 DSKKALNLS
+472 SESQENLS
-481 DDFDLPE
+481 GDFDLPK
-488 ETFSDLEPK
+488 ETSGDLEPK

-532 DFNFSDDNFDVSALE
+532 DFNLSDDNFDVSALE
-547 SEFSPDISENKKETE
+547 SEFSPDISESKQETE
-562 PEPLELT
+562 PEPLELA
-569 PEGSGFDSFE
+569 PEESDFDSFE
-579 DFEGDSSLE
+579 NLADDSSLE
-588 ELKPSEDEKIEQF
+588 ELKPSEDEKIESF
-601 DTSGIENID
+601 DTSGIENFD

-651 VQEGK
+651 VQENK
-656 NGKIKVPA
+656 NGKIKVPV
-664 KNEDSPKEKNALS
+664 KNDDSPKEKNTLS
-677 NEEYKRFLKNLSSY
+677 DEEYKRFLKNLSSY

-702 LVKDEFTDDAE
+702 IVKDEFTDDAE

-725 SRQLASELEK
+725 ARQLASELEK

-774 LIAAVACSFLY
+774 FIAAVAGAFLY
-785 LIAIFAIYGIYRPV
+785 LITIFAIYGIYRPV
-799 KANSVYKEGYVL
+799 KANSVYKEGYLL

-825 FAGNY
+825 FAGKY

-836 YYKYSEAFQDKKQ
+836 YYKYSDSFRDKKQ

-880 DQENYERAEE
+880 EQENYEKAEE
-890 IVKRDVLEHHINDSD
+890 IVKRDVLEHHINDND
-905 ASLLLGDVYLEWGTE
+905 AYLLLGDIYLEWGTE

-938 RNGVNDVYLGRK
+938 RNGANDVYRGRQ

-962 VLMLKPHFMAR
+962 VLMLKPNFMAR

-987 YCLDKLYGQLPA
+987 YCLDKLYGPLPP
-999 KEEYLRSKIEDVKE
+999 KDEYLRSKIEDVKE

-1030 NLSRYYIQVNNVNAA
+1030 NLSRYYIQVNSVNAA

-1099 IFSEEHNAS
+1099 IFSEEHSAS

-1140 YKDSIDSG
+1140 YMDSIDSG
-1148 NDTPHIRYKIG
+1148 NDTPHIRYKVG

-1167 YSEAFG
+1167 YSEALG
-1173 SFMKAEEL
+1173 SFLKTGEL
-1181 YSEDPSLLFSM
+1181 YSEDTNLLFAM
-1192 GNTLS
+1192 GNAFF
-1197 KKGDYFASEGYFEKL
+1197 KQGNFYAGEGYFEQL
-1212 MDILEEEKSNRGLLL
+1212 MDILEEEKSNRRLLF

-1232 SDFSFVDLYMR
+1232 SDFSFVDLYMK
-1243 ASNNYGVSLYNLA
+1243 ASNNYGVLLFNLA

-1268 VAQFQKSLVAWDAIS
+1268 LAQFQKSLVAWDSIS
-1283 RNQETMKRLEGSNLS
+1283 RNQETMKRLEGSNLA
-1298 EQNIKYSSKPLSKF
+1298 EQNIKYISKPLSKY

-1318 EIAKTLT
+1318 EISKTLT

>member
-26 GRGEKPV
+26 SRGEKPL

-60 QIQEVTQNTDDED
+60 QIQEVSQNTDDED
-73 FSDIMGNASPKSS
+73 FSDIMGTSSPKTS

-95 DFSSILSGVAPENL
+95 DFSSILSGVAPENV

-117 MFMENIEPEVQEVI
+117 MFMEPVDEEVQETV
-131 EEPEEIPVSDLSLDD
+131 EEPEEIPLSDLSLDD

-154 GSSGEA
+154 GSTGEA
-160 QEETEELSAIEN
+160 KDETEELNAIEN

-182 QTPDENSSIDVA
+182 QESDANSSIDK
-194 NPSPSDIEQPEPS
+194 PSDTKSSETS
-207 SPIETLLSGFD
+207 SPIDTLLSGFENGKD
-218 NDKNSSLKDLQEEEH
+218 SSLQNLQPEEE
-233 LSSDSRIPDFEDD
+233 LKNQTEDVSQNSESIPDS
-246 FKNQKENAFQNLE
+246 L
-259 TDFDSP
+259 
-265 LPKDVSDS
+265 LPQDS
-273 SDSLSLNQNDSP
+273 SDSLNLNQASSS
-285 SDLETPDFSLED
+285 SDFERPDFTLED
-297 SNQNDLQVQDSLF
+297 SNKSDSQAQDSLF
-310 QNQLPNEFENLN
+310 QNPFPSEFEDLN
-322 LDESLPT
+322 FDESLPT

-364 SLDDLTPESQDLPDE
+364 SLDDLSPESQGSNE
-379 KSDDNFSFPSDVESS
+379 NVSSDDFSIPSVVENP
-394 PEEKKSQSEVQ
+394 PEEKPSQSESQ
-405 DFSIPQAKDDV
+405 DFSIPQSKEDV

-422 SDDFGD
+422 SQDFDG

-439 NPSGEELQ
+439 NPSNEDSKEDAFA
-447 EESLTEQKSDSQ
+447 EQKSASQ

-466 DSSLEA
+466 DSSLEPV
-472 DSKKALNLS
+472 SESQENLS
-481 DDFDLPE
+481 GDFDLPK
-488 ETFSDLEPK
+488 ETSGDLEPK

-508 GLSDNAF
+508 ALSDNAF

-532 DFNFSDDNFDVSALE
+532 DFNLSDDNFDVSALE
-547 SEFSPDISENKKETE
+547 SEFSPDISESKKETE
-562 PEPLELT
+562 PEPLELA
-569 PEGSGFDSFE
+569 PEESDFDSFE
-579 DFEGDSSLE
+579 NLADDSSLE
-588 ELKPSEDEKIEQF
+588 ELKPSEDEKIESF
-601 DTSGIENID
+601 DTSGIENFD

-651 VQEGK
+651 VQENK
-656 NGKIKVPA
+656 NGKIKVPV
-664 KNEDSPKEKNALS
+664 KNDDSPKEKNALS
-677 NEEYKRFLKNLSSY
+677 DEEYKRFLKNLSSY

-702 LVKDEFTDDAE
+702 IVKDEFTDDAE

-725 SRQLASELEK
+725 ARQLASELEK

-774 LIAAVACSFLY
+774 FIAAVAGAFLY
-785 LIAIFAIYGIYRPV
+785 LITIFAIYGIYRPV
-799 KANSVYKEGYVL
+799 KANSVYKEGYLL

-825 FAGNY
+825 FAGKY

-836 YYKYSEAFQDKKQ
+836 YYKYSDSFRDKKQ

-859 TLEDFNFDKK
+859 TLEDFNLDKK
-869 AGLNYAKMMLY
+869 ARFNCAKTMLY
-880 DQENYERAEE
+880 EQENYEKAEE
-890 IVKRDVLEHHINDSD
+890 IVKRDVLEHHINDND
-905 ASLLLGDVYLEWGTE
+905 AYLLLGDIYLEWGTE

-938 RNGVNDVYLGRK
+938 RNGANDVYRGRQ

-962 VLMLKPHFMAR
+962 VLMLKPNFMAR

-987 YCLDKLYGQLPA
+987 YCLDKLYGPLPP
-999 KEEYLRSKIEDVKE
+999 KDEYLRSKIEDVKE

-1030 NLSRYYIQVNNVNAA
+1030 NLSRYYIQVNSVNAA

-1099 IFSEEHNAS
+1099 IFSEEHSAS

-1140 YKDSIDSG
+1140 YMDSIDSG
-1148 NDTPHIRYKIG
+1148 NDTPHIRYKVG

-1167 YSEAFG
+1167 YSEALG
-1173 SFMKAEEL
+1173 SFLKTGEL
-1181 YSEDPSLLFSM
+1181 YSEDTNLLFAM
-1192 GNTLS
+1192 GNAFF
-1197 KKGDYFASEGYFEKL
+1197 KQGNFYAGEGYFEQL
-1212 MDILEEEKSNRGLLL
+1212 MDILEEEKSNRRLLF

-1232 SDFSFVDLYMR
+1232 SDFSFVDLYMK
-1243 ASNNYGVSLYNLA
+1243 ASNNYGVLLFNLA

-1268 VAQFQKSLVAWDAIS
+1268 LAQFQKSLVAWDSIS
-1283 RNQETMKRLEGSNLS
+1283 RNQETMKRLEGSNLA
-1298 EQNIKYSSKPLSKF
+1298 EQNIKYISKPLSKY

-1318 EIAKTLT
+1318 EISKTLT

>member
-1 MPGLKQL
+1 M
-8 QKFNTDI
+8 
-15 LSLGNEATLRS
+15 RS
-26 GRGEKPV
+26 SRGEKPV

-60 QIQEVTQNTDDED
+60 QIQEVSQNTDDED
-73 FSDIMGNASPKSS
+73 FSDIMGTSSSKTS

-95 DFSSILSGVAPENL
+95 DFSSILSGVAPENV

-117 MFMENIEPEVQEVI
+117 MFMEPVDEEVQETV
-131 EEPEEIPVSDLSLDD
+131 EEPEEIPLSDLSLDD

-154 GSSGEA
+154 GSTGEA
-160 QEETEELSAIEN
+160 KDETEELNAIEN

-182 QTPDENSSIDVA
+182 QESDANSSIDK
-194 NPSPSDIEQPEPS
+194 PSDIKSSETS
-207 SPIETLLSGFD
+207 SPIDTLLRGFENGKD
-218 NDKNSSLKDLQEEEH
+218 SSLQNLQPEEE
-233 LSSDSRIPDFEDD
+233 LKNQTEDVSQNSESISDS
-246 FKNQKENAFQNLE
+246 L
-259 TDFDSP
+259 
-265 LPKDVSDS
+265 LPQDS
-273 SDSLSLNQNDSP
+273 SDSLNLNQASSS
-285 SDLETPDFSLED
+285 SDFERPDFTLED
-297 SNQNDLQVQDSLF
+297 SNKSDLQAQDSLF
-310 QNQLPNEFENLN
+310 QNPFPSEFEDLN
-322 LDESLPT
+322 FDESLPT

-364 SLDDLTPESQDLPDE
+364 SLDDLSPESQGSNE
-379 KSDDNFSFPSDVESS
+379 NVSSDDFSIPSDLENP
-394 PEEKKSQSEVQ
+394 PEEKPSQSESQ
-405 DFSIPQAKDDV
+405 DFSIPQSKEDV

-422 SDDFGD
+422 SQDFDG

-439 NPSGEELQ
+439 NPSSEDSKEDAFA
-447 EESLTEQKSDSQ
+447 EQKSASQ

-466 DSSLEA
+466 DSSLEPV
-472 DSKKALNLS
+472 SESQENLS
-481 DDFDLPE
+481 GDFDLPK
-488 ETFSDLEPK
+488 ETSGDLEPK

-508 GLSDNAF
+508 ALSDNAF

-532 DFNFSDDNFDVSALE
+532 DFNLSDDNFDVSALE
-547 SEFSPDISENKKETE
+547 SEFSPDISESKKETE
-562 PEPLELT
+562 PEPLELA
-569 PEGSGFDSFE
+569 PEESDFDSFE
-579 DFEGDSSLE
+579 NLADDSSLE
-588 ELKPSEDEKIEQF
+588 ELKPSEDEKIESF
-601 DTSGIENID
+601 DTSGIENFD

-651 VQEGK
+651 VQENK
-656 NGKIKVPA
+656 NGKIKVPV
-664 KNEDSPKEKNALS
+664 KNDDSPKEKNTLS
-677 NEEYKRFLKNLSSY
+677 DEEYKRFLKNLSSY

-702 LVKDEFTDDAE
+702 IVKDEFTDDAE

-725 SRQLASELEK
+725 ARQLASELEK

-774 LIAAVACSFLY
+774 FIAAVAGAFLY
-785 LIAIFAIYGIYRPV
+785 LITIFAIYGIYRPV
-799 KANSVYKEGYVL
+799 KANSVYKEGYLL

-825 FAGNY
+825 FAGKY

-836 YYKYSEAFQDKKQ
+836 YYKYSDLFRDKKQ

-880 DQENYERAEE
+880 EQENYEKAEE
-890 IVKRDVLEHHINDSD
+890 IVKRDVLEHHINDND
-905 ASLLLGDVYLEWGTE
+905 AYLLLGDIYLEWGTE

-938 RNGVNDVYLGRK
+938 RNGANDVYRGRQ

-962 VLMLKPHFMAR
+962 VLMLKPNFMAR

-987 YCLDKLYGQLPA
+987 YCLDKLYGPLPP
-999 KEEYLRSKIEDVKE
+999 KDEYLRSKIEDVKE

-1030 NLSRYYIQVNNVNAA
+1030 NLSRYYIQVNSVNAA

-1099 IFSEEHNAS
+1099 IFSEEHSAS

-1140 YKDSIDSG
+1140 YMDSIDSG
-1148 NDTPHIRYKIG
+1148 NDTPHIRYKVG

-1167 YSEAFG
+1167 YSEALG
-1173 SFMKAEEL
+1173 SFLKTGEL
-1181 YSEDPSLLFSM
+1181 YSEDTNLLFAM
-1192 GNTLS
+1192 GNAFF
-1197 KKGDYFASEGYFEKL
+1197 KQGNFYAGEGYFEQL
-1212 MDILEEEKSNRGLLL
+1212 MDILEEEKSNRRLLF

-1232 SDFSFVDLYMR
+1232 SDFSFVDLYMK
-1243 ASNNYGVSLYNLA
+1243 ASNNYGVLLFNLA

-1268 VAQFQKSLVAWDAIS
+1268 LAQFQKSLVAWDSIS
-1283 RNQETMKRLEGSNLS
+1283 RNQETMKRLEGSNLA
-1298 EQNIKYSSKPLSKF
+1298 EQNIKYISKPLSKY

-1318 EIAKTLT
+1318 EISKTLT

>member
-26 GRGEKPV
+26 SRGEKPL

-60 QIQEVTQNTDDED
+60 QIQEVSQNTDDED
-73 FSDIMGNASPKSS
+73 FSDIMGTSSPKTS

-95 DFSSILSGVAPENL
+95 DFSSILSGVAPENV

-117 MFMENIEPEVQEVI
+117 MFMEPVDEEVQETV
-131 EEPEEIPVSDLSLDD
+131 EEPEEIPLSDLSLDD

-154 GSSGEA
+154 GSTGEA
-160 QEETEELSAIEN
+160 KDETEELNAIEN

-182 QTPDENSSIDVA
+182 QESDANSSSIDK
-194 NPSPSDIEQPEPS
+194 PSDTKSSETS
-207 SPIETLLSGFD
+207 SPIDTLLSGFENGKD
-218 NDKNSSLKDLQEEEH
+218 SSLQNLQPEEE
-233 LSSDSRIPDFEDD
+233 LKNQTEDVSQNSESISDS
-246 FKNQKENAFQNLE
+246 L
-259 TDFDSP
+259 
-265 LPKDVSDS
+265 LPQDS
-273 SDSLSLNQNDSP
+273 SDSLNLNQASSS
-285 SDLETPDFSLED
+285 SDFERPDFTLED
-297 SNQNDLQVQDSLF
+297 SNKSDLQAQDSLF
-310 QNQLPNEFENLN
+310 QNPFPSEFEDLN
-322 LDESLPT
+322 FDESLPT

-364 SLDDLTPESQDLPDE
+364 SLDDLSPESQSSNE
-379 KSDDNFSFPSDVESS
+379 NVSSDDFSIPSALENP
-394 PEEKKSQSEVQ
+394 PEEKPSQSESQ
-405 DFSIPQAKDDV
+405 DFSIPQSKEDV

-422 SDDFGD
+422 SQDFDG

-439 NPSGEELQ
+439 NPSSEDSKEDAFA
-447 EESLTEQKSDSQ
+447 EQQSASQ

-466 DSSLEA
+466 DSSLEPV
-472 DSKKALNLS
+472 SESQENLS
-481 DDFDLPE
+481 SDFDLPE
-488 ETFSDLEPK
+488 ETSGDLEPK

-508 GLSDNAF
+508 ALSDNAF

-532 DFNFSDDNFDVSALE
+532 DFNLSDDNFDVSALE
-547 SEFSPDISENKKETE
+547 SVLSPDISESKKETE
-562 PEPLELT
+562 PEPLELA
-569 PEGSGFDSFE
+569 PEESDFDSFE
-579 DFEGDSSLE
+579 NLADDSSLE
-588 ELKPSEDEKIEQF
+588 ELKPSEDEKIESF
-601 DTSGIENID
+601 DTSGIENFD

-651 VQEGK
+651 VQENK
-656 NGKIKVPA
+656 NGKIKVPV
-664 KNEDSPKEKNALS
+664 KNDDSPKEKNTLS
-677 NEEYKRFLKNLSSY
+677 DEEYKRFLKNLSSY

-702 LVKDEFTDDAE
+702 IVKDEFTDDAE

-725 SRQLASELEK
+725 ARQLASELEK

-774 LIAAVACSFLY
+774 FIAAVAGAFLY
-785 LIAIFAIYGIYRPV
+785 LITIFAIYGIYRPV
-799 KANSVYKEGYVL
+799 KANSVYKEGYLL

-825 FAGNY
+825 FAGKY

-836 YYKYSEAFQDKKQ
+836 YYKYSDSFRDKKQ

-880 DQENYERAEE
+880 EQENYEKAEE
-890 IVKRDVLEHHINDSD
+890 IVKRDVLEHHINDND
-905 ASLLLGDVYLEWGTE
+905 AYLLLGDIYLEWGTE

-938 RNGVNDVYLGRK
+938 RNGANDVYRGRQ

-962 VLMLKPHFMAR
+962 VLMLKPNFMAR

-987 YCLDKLYGQLPA
+987 YCLDKLYGPLPP
-999 KEEYLRSKIEDVKE
+999 KDEYLRSKIEDVKE

-1030 NLSRYYIQVNNVNAA
+1030 NLSRYYIQVNSVNAA

-1099 IFSEEHNAS
+1099 IFSEEHSAS

-1140 YKDSIDSG
+1140 YMDSIDSG
-1148 NDTPHIRYKIG
+1148 NDTPHIRYKVG

-1167 YSEAFG
+1167 YSEALG
-1173 SFMKAEEL
+1173 SFLKTGEL
-1181 YSEDPSLLFSM
+1181 YSEDTNLLFAM
-1192 GNTLS
+1192 GNAFS
-1197 KKGDYFASEGYFEKL
+1197 KQGNFYAGEGYFKQL
-1212 MDILEEEKSNRGLLL
+1212 MDILEEEKSNRRLLF

-1232 SDFSFVDLYMR
+1232 SDFSFVDLYMK
-1243 ASNNYGVSLYNLA
+1243 ASNNYGVLLFNLA

-1268 VAQFQKSLVAWDAIS
+1268 LAQFQKSLVAWDSIS
-1283 RNQETMKRLEGSNLS
+1283 RNQETMKRLEGSNLA
-1298 EQNIKYSSKPLSKF
+1298 EQNIKYISKPLSKY

-1318 EIAKTLT
+1318 EISKTLT

>member
-26 GRGEKPV
+26 SRGEKPL

-60 QIQEVTQNTDDED
+60 QIQEVSQNTDDED
-73 FSDIMGNASPKSS
+73 FSDIMGTSSPKTS

-95 DFSSILSGVAPENL
+95 DFSSILSGVAPESV

-117 MFMENIEPEVQEVI
+117 MFMEPVDEEVQETV
-131 EEPEEIPVSDLSLDD
+131 EEPEEIPLSDLSLDD

-154 GSSGEA
+154 GSTGEA
-160 QEETEELSAIEN
+160 KDETEELNAIEN

-182 QTPDENSSIDVA
+182 QESDANSSSIDK
-194 NPSPSDIEQPEPS
+194 PSDIKPSEAS
-207 SPIETLLSGFD
+207 SPIDTLLSGFENGKD
-218 NDKNSSLKDLQEEEH
+218 SSLQNLQPEEE
-233 LSSDSRIPDFEDD
+233 LKNQTEDVSQNSESIPDS
-246 FKNQKENAFQNLE
+246 L
-259 TDFDSP
+259 
-265 LPKDVSDS
+265 LPQDS
-273 SDSLSLNQNDSP
+273 SDSLNLNQASSS
-285 SDLETPDFSLED
+285 SDFERPDFTLED
-297 SNQNDLQVQDSLF
+297 SNKSDSQAQDSLF
-310 QNQLPNEFENLN
+310 QNPFPSEFEDLN
-322 LDESLPT
+322 FDESLPT

-364 SLDDLTPESQDLPDE
+364 SLDDLSPESQGSNE
-379 KSDDNFSFPSDVESS
+379 NVSSDDFSIPSVVENP
-394 PEEKKSQSEVQ
+394 PEEKPSQSESQ
-405 DFSIPQAKDDV
+405 DFSIPQSKEDV

-422 SDDFGD
+422 SQDFDG

-439 NPSGEELQ
+439 NPSSEDSKEDAFA
-447 EESLTEQKSDSQ
+447 EQKSASQ

-466 DSSLEA
+466 DSSLEPV
-472 DSKKALNLS
+472 SESQENLS
-481 DDFDLPE
+481 GDFDLPK
-488 ETFSDLEPK
+488 ETSGDLEPK

-508 GLSDNAF
+508 ALSDNAF

-532 DFNFSDDNFDVSALE
+532 DFNLSDDNFDVSALE
-547 SEFSPDISENKKETE
+547 SEFSPDISESKKETE
-562 PEPLELT
+562 PEPLELAS
-569 PEGSGFDSFE
+569 EESGFDSFE
-579 DFEGDSSLE
+579 NLEDDSSLE
-588 ELKPSEDEKIEQF
+588 ELKPSEDEKIESF
-601 DTSGIENID
+601 DTSGIENFD

-651 VQEGK
+651 VQENK
-656 NGKIKVPA
+656 NGKIKVPV
-664 KNEDSPKEKNALS
+664 KNDDSPKEKNTLS
-677 NEEYKRFLKNLSSY
+677 DEEYKRFLKNLSSY

-702 LVKDEFTDDAE
+702 IVKDEFTDDAE

-725 SRQLASELEK
+725 ARQLASELEK

-774 LIAAVACSFLY
+774 FIAAVAGAFLY
-785 LIAIFAIYGIYRPV
+785 LITIFAIYGIYRPV
-799 KANSVYKEGYVL
+799 KANFIYKEGYLL

-825 FAGNY
+825 FAGKY

-836 YYKYSEAFQDKKQ
+836 YYKYSDSFRDKKQ

-880 DQENYERAEE
+880 EQENYEKAEE
-890 IVKRDVLEHHINDSD
+890 IVKRDVLEHHINDND
-905 ASLLLGDVYLEWGTE
+905 AYLLLGDIYLEWGTE

-938 RNGVNDVYLGRK
+938 RNGANDVYRGRQ

-962 VLMLKPHFMAR
+962 VLMLKPNFMAR

-987 YCLDKLYGQLPA
+987 YCLDKLYGPLPP
-999 KEEYLRSKIEDVKE
+999 KDEYLRSKIEDVKE

-1030 NLSRYYIQVNNVNAA
+1030 NLSRYYIQVNSVNAA

-1099 IFSEEHNAS
+1099 IFSEEHSAS

-1140 YKDSIDSG
+1140 YMDSIDSG
-1148 NDTPHIRYKIG
+1148 NDTPHIRYKVG

-1167 YSEAFG
+1167 YSEALG
-1173 SFMKAEEL
+1173 SFLKTGEL
-1181 YSEDPSLLFSM
+1181 YSEDTNLLFAM
-1192 GNTLS
+1192 GNAFS
-1197 KKGDYFASEGYFEKL
+1197 KQGNFYAGEGYFEQL
-1212 MDILEEEKSNRGLLL
+1212 MDILEEEKSNRRLLF

-1232 SDFSFVDLYMR
+1232 SDFSFVDLYMK
-1243 ASNNYGVSLYNLA
+1243 ASNNYGVLLFNLA

-1268 VAQFQKSLVAWDAIS
+1268 LAQFQKSLVAWDSIS
-1283 RNQETMKRLEGSNLS
+1283 RNQETMKRLEGSNLA
-1298 EQNIKYSSKPLSKF
+1298 EQNIKYISKPLSKY

-1318 EIAKTLT
+1318 EISKTLT

>member
-26 GRGEKPV
+26 SRGEKPL

-60 QIQEVTQNTDDED
+60 QIQEVSQNTDDED
-73 FSDIMGNASPKSS
+73 FSDIMGTSSSKTS

-95 DFSSILSGVAPENL
+95 DFSSILSGVAPESV

-117 MFMENIEPEVQEVI
+117 MFMEPVDEEVQETV
-131 EEPEEIPVSDLSLDD
+131 EEPEEIPLSDLSLDD

-154 GSSGEA
+154 GSTGEA
-160 QEETEELSAIEN
+160 KDETEELNAIEN

-182 QTPDENSSIDVA
+182 QESDANSSSIDK
-194 NPSPSDIEQPEPS
+194 PSDIKPSESS
-207 SPIETLLSGFD
+207 SPIDTLLSGFENGKD
-218 NDKNSSLKDLQEEEH
+218 SSLQNLQPEEE
-233 LSSDSRIPDFEDD
+233 LKNQTEDVSQNSESIPDS
-246 FKNQKENAFQNLE
+246 L
-259 TDFDSP
+259 
-265 LPKDVSDS
+265 LPQDS
-273 SDSLSLNQNDSP
+273 SDSLNLNQASSS
-285 SDLETPDFSLED
+285 SDFSSPDFTLED
-297 SNQNDLQVQDSLF
+297 SNKSDLQAQDSLF
-310 QNQLPNEFENLN
+310 QNPFPSEFEDLN
-322 LDESLPT
+322 FDESLPT

-364 SLDDLTPESQDLPDE
+364 SLDDLSPESQGSTE
-379 KSDDNFSFPSDVESS
+379 NVSSDDFSIPSDLENP
-394 PEEKKSQSEVQ
+394 PEEKQSQSESQ
-405 DFSIPQAKDDV
+405 DFSIPQSKETV

-422 SDDFGD
+422 SQDFDG

-439 NPSGEELQ
+439 NPSSEDSKEDAFA
-447 EESLTEQKSDSQ
+447 EQKSLSQ

-466 DSSLEA
+466 DSSLEPV
-472 DSKKALNLS
+472 SESQENLS
-481 DDFDLPE
+481 GDFDLPK
-488 ETFSDLEPK
+488 ETSGDLEPK

-508 GLSDNAF
+508 ALSDNAF

-532 DFNFSDDNFDVSALE
+532 DFNLSDDNFDVSALE
-547 SEFSPDISENKKETE
+547 SEFSPDISESKKETE
-562 PEPLELT
+562 PEPLELA
-569 PEGSGFDSFE
+569 PEESDFDSFE
-579 DFEGDSSLE
+579 NLADDSSLE
-588 ELKPSEDEKIEQF
+588 ELKPSEDEKIESF
-601 DTSGIENID
+601 DTSGIENFD

-651 VQEGK
+651 VQENK
-656 NGKIKVPA
+656 NGKIKVPV
-664 KNEDSPKEKNALS
+664 KNDDSPKEKNTLS
-677 NEEYKRFLKNLSSY
+677 DEEYKRFLKNLSSY

-702 LVKDEFTDDAE
+702 IVKDEFTDDAE

-725 SRQLASELEK
+725 ARQLASELEK

-774 LIAAVACSFLY
+774 FIAAVAGAFLY
-785 LIAIFAIYGIYRPV
+785 LITIFAIYGIYRPV
-799 KANSVYKEGYVL
+799 KANSVYKEGYLL

-825 FAGNY
+825 FAGKY

-836 YYKYSEAFQDKKQ
+836 YYKYSDSFRDKKQ

-880 DQENYERAEE
+880 EQENYEKAEE
-890 IVKRDVLEHHINDSD
+890 IVKRDVLEHHINDND
-905 ASLLLGDVYLEWGTE
+905 AYLLLGDIYLEWGTE

-938 RNGVNDVYLGRK
+938 RNGANDVYLGRQ

-962 VLMLKPHFMAR
+962 VLMLKPNFMAR

-987 YCLDKLYGQLPA
+987 YCLDKLYGPLPP
-999 KEEYLRSKIEDVKE
+999 KDEYLRSKIEDVKE

-1030 NLSRYYIQVNNVNAA
+1030 NLSRYYIQVNSVNAA

-1099 IFSEEHNAS
+1099 IFSEEHSAS

-1140 YKDSIDSG
+1140 YMDSIDSG
-1148 NDTPHIRYKIG
+1148 NDTPHIRYKVG

-1167 YSEAFG
+1167 YSEALG
-1173 SFMKAEEL
+1173 SFLKTGEL
-1181 YSEDPSLLFSM
+1181 YSEDTNLLFAM
-1192 GNTLS
+1192 GNAFS
-1197 KKGDYFASEGYFEKL
+1197 KQGNFYAGEGYFEQL
-1212 MDILEEEKSNRGLLL
+1212 MDILEEEKSNRGLLF

-1232 SDFSFVDLYMR
+1232 SDFSFVDLYMK
-1243 ASNNYGVSLYNLA
+1243 ASNNYGVLLFNLA

-1268 VAQFQKSLVAWDAIS
+1268 LAQFQKSLVAWDSIS
-1283 RNQETMKRLEGSNLS
+1283 RNQETMKRLEGSNLA
-1298 EQNIKYSSKPLSKF
+1298 EQNIKYISKPLSKY

-1318 EIAKTLT
+1318 EISKTLT

>member
-26 GRGEKPV
+26 SRGEKPL

-60 QIQEVTQNTDDED
+60 QIQEVSQNTDDED
-73 FSDIMGNASPKSS
+73 FSDIMGTSSPKTS

-95 DFSSILSGVAPENL
+95 DFSSILSGVAPENV

-117 MFMENIEPEVQEVI
+117 MFMEPVDEEVQETV
-131 EEPEEIPVSDLSLDD
+131 EEPEEIPLSDLSLDD

-154 GSSGEA
+154 GSTGEA
-160 QEETEELSAIEN
+160 KDETEELNAIEN

-182 QTPDENSSIDVA
+182 QESDANSSSIDK
-194 NPSPSDIEQPEPS
+194 PSDIKPSEAS
-207 SPIETLLSGFD
+207 SPIDTLLSGFENG
-218 NDKNSSLKDLQEEEH
+218 NDSSLQNLQPEEE
-233 LSSDSRIPDFEDD
+233 LKNQTEDVSQNSESIPDS
-246 FKNQKENAFQNLE
+246 L
-259 TDFDSP
+259 
-265 LPKDVSDS
+265 LPQDS
-273 SDSLSLNQNDSP
+273 SDSLNLNQASSS
-285 SDLETPDFSLED
+285 SDFERPDFTLED
-297 SNQNDLQVQDSLF
+297 SNKSDSQAQDSLF
-310 QNQLPNEFENLN
+310 QNPFPSEFEDLN
-322 LDESLPT
+322 FDESLPT

-364 SLDDLTPESQDLPDE
+364 SLDDLSPESQGSSE
-379 KSDDNFSFPSDVESS
+379 NVSSDDFSIPSDLENP
-394 PEEKKSQSEVQ
+394 PEEKPSQSESQ
-405 DFSIPQAKDDV
+405 DFSIPQSKEDV

-422 SDDFGD
+422 SQDFDG

-439 NPSGEELQ
+439 NPSSEDSKEDAF
-447 EESLTEQKSDSQ
+447 SEQKSLSQ

-466 DSSLEA
+466 DSSLEPV
-472 DSKKALNLS
+472 SESQENLS
-481 DDFDLPE
+481 GDFDLPK
-488 ETFSDLEPK
+488 ETSGDLEPK

-508 GLSDNAF
+508 ALSDNAF

-532 DFNFSDDNFDVSALE
+532 DFNLSDDNFDVSALE
-547 SEFSPDISENKKETE
+547 SEFSPDISESKKETE
-562 PEPLELT
+562 PEPLELA
-569 PEGSGFDSFE
+569 PEESDFDSFE
-579 DFEGDSSLE
+579 NLEDDSSLE
-588 ELKPSEDEKIEQF
+588 ELKPSEDEKIESF
-601 DTSGIENID
+601 DTSGIENFD

-651 VQEGK
+651 VQENK
-656 NGKIKVPA
+656 NGKIKVPV
-664 KNEDSPKEKNALS
+664 KNDDSPKEKSTLS
-677 NEEYKRFLKNLSSY
+677 DEEYKRFLKNLSNY

-702 LVKDEFTDDAE
+702 IVKDEFTDDAE

-725 SRQLASELEK
+725 ARQLASELEK

-774 LIAAVACSFLY
+774 FIAAVAGAFLY
-785 LIAIFAIYGIYRPV
+785 LITIFAIYGIYRPV
-799 KANSVYKEGYVL
+799 KANSVYKEGYLL

-825 FAGNY
+825 FAGKY

-836 YYKYSEAFQDKKQ
+836 YYKYSDSFRDKKQ

-880 DQENYERAEE
+880 EQENYEKAEE
-890 IVKRDVLEHHINDSD
+890 IVKRDVLEHHINDND
-905 ASLLLGDVYLEWGTE
+905 AYLLLGDIYLEWGTE

-938 RNGVNDVYLGRK
+938 RNGANDVYRGRQ

-962 VLMLKPHFMAR
+962 VLMLKPNFMAR

-987 YCLDKLYGQLPA
+987 YCLDKLYGPLPP
-999 KEEYLRSKIEDVKE
+999 KDEYLRSKIEDVKE

-1030 NLSRYYIQVNNVNAA
+1030 NLSRYYIQVNSVNAA

-1099 IFSEEHNAS
+1099 IFSEEHSAS

-1140 YKDSIDSG
+1140 YMDSIDSG
-1148 NDTPHIRYKIG
+1148 NDTPHIRYKVG

-1167 YSEAFG
+1167 YSEALG
-1173 SFMKAEEL
+1173 SFLKTGEL
-1181 YSEDPSLLFSM
+1181 YSEDTNLLFAM
-1192 GNTLS
+1192 GNAFF
-1197 KKGDYFASEGYFEKL
+1197 KQGNFYAGEGYFEQL
-1212 MDILEEEKSNRGLLL
+1212 MDILEEEKSNRRLLF

-1232 SDFSFVDLYMR
+1232 SDFSFVDLYMK
-1243 ASNNYGVSLYNLA
+1243 ASNNYGVLLCNLA

-1268 VAQFQKSLVAWDAIS
+1268 LAQFQKSLVAWDSIS
-1283 RNQETMKRLEGSNLS
+1283 RNQETMKRLEGSNLA
-1298 EQNIKYSSKPLSKF
+1298 EQNIKYISKPLSKY

-1318 EIAKTLT
+1318 EISKTLT

>member
-26 GRGEKPV
+26 SRGEKPV

-60 QIQEVTQNTDDED
+60 QIQEVSQNTDDED
-73 FSDIMGNASPKSS
+73 FSDIMGTSSPKTS

-95 DFSSILSGVAPENL
+95 DFSSILSGVAPESV

-117 MFMENIEPEVQEVI
+117 MFMEPVDEEVQETV
-131 EEPEEIPVSDLSLDD
+131 EEPEEIPLSDLSLDD

-154 GSSGEA
+154 GSTGEA
-160 QEETEELSAIEN
+160 KDETEELNAIEN

-182 QTPDENSSIDVA
+182 QESDANSSSIDK
-194 NPSPSDIEQPEPS
+194 PSDTKSSESS
-207 SPIETLLSGFD
+207 SPIDTLLSGFENGKD
-218 NDKNSSLKDLQEEEH
+218 SSLQNLQPEEE
-233 LSSDSRIPDFEDD
+233 LKNQTEDVSQNSESIPDS
-246 FKNQKENAFQNLE
+246 L
-259 TDFDSP
+259 
-265 LPKDVSDS
+265 LPQDS
-273 SDSLSLNQNDSP
+273 SDSLNLNQASSS
-285 SDLETPDFSLED
+285 SDFERPDFTLED
-297 SNQNDLQVQDSLF
+297 SNKSDLQAQDSLF
-310 QNQLPNEFENLN
+310 QNPFPSEFEDLN
-322 LDESLPT
+322 FDESLPT

-364 SLDDLTPESQDLPDE
+364 SLDDLSPESQGSNE
-379 KSDDNFSFPSDVESS
+379 NVSSDDFSIPSDLENP
-394 PEEKKSQSEVQ
+394 PEEKPSQSESQ
-405 DFSIPQAKDDV
+405 DFSIPQSKEDV

-422 SDDFGD
+422 SQDFDD

-439 NPSGEELQ
+439 NPSNEDLKEDAFA
-447 EESLTEQKSDSQ
+447 EQKSASQ

-466 DSSLEA
+466 DSSLEPV
-472 DSKKALNLS
+472 SESQENLS
-481 DDFDLPE
+481 SDFDLPE
-488 ETFSDLEPK
+488 ETSGDLEPK

-508 GLSDNAF
+508 ALSDNAF

-532 DFNFSDDNFDVSALE
+532 DFNLSDDNFDVSALE
-547 SEFSPDISENKKETE
+547 SEFSPDISESKKETE
-562 PEPLELT
+562 PEPLELA
-569 PEGSGFDSFE
+569 PEEIGFDSFE
-579 DFEGDSSLE
+579 NLEDDSSLE
-588 ELKPSEDEKIEQF
+588 ELKPSEDEKIESF
-601 DTSGIENID
+601 DTSGIENFD

-629 SSDDFALDNGD
+629 LSDDFALDNGD

-651 VQEGK
+651 VQENK
-656 NGKIKVPA
+656 NGKIKVPV
-664 KNEDSPKEKNALS
+664 KNDDSPKEKNTLS
-677 NEEYKRFLKNLSSY
+677 DEEYKRFLKNLSSY

-702 LVKDEFTDDAE
+702 IVKDEFTDDAE

-725 SRQLASELEK
+725 ARQLASELEK

-774 LIAAVACSFLY
+774 FIAAVAGAFLY
-785 LIAIFAIYGIYRPV
+785 LITIFAIYGIYRPV
-799 KANSVYKEGYVL
+799 KANSVYKEGYLL

-825 FAGNY
+825 FAGKY

-836 YYKYSEAFQDKKQ
+836 YYKYSDSFRDKKQ

-880 DQENYERAEE
+880 EQENYEKAEE
-890 IVKRDVLEHHINDSD
+890 IVKRDVLEHHINDND
-905 ASLLLGDVYLEWGTE
+905 AYLLLGDIYLEWGTE

-938 RNGVNDVYLGRK
+938 RNGANDVYRGRQ

-962 VLMLKPHFMAR
+962 VLMLKPNFMAR

-987 YCLDKLYGQLPA
+987 YCLDKLYGPLPP
-999 KEEYLRSKIEDVKE
+999 KDEYLRSKIEDVKE

-1030 NLSRYYIQVNNVNAA
+1030 NLSRYYIQVNSVNAA

-1140 YKDSIDSG
+1140 YMDSIDSG
-1148 NDTPHIRYKIG
+1148 NDTPHIRYKVG

-1167 YSEAFG
+1167 YSEALG
-1173 SFMKAEEL
+1173 SFLKTGEL
-1181 YSEDPSLLFSM
+1181 YSEDTNLLFAM
-1192 GNTLS
+1192 GNAFS
-1197 KKGDYFASEGYFEKL
+1197 KQGNFYAGEGYFEQL
-1212 MDILEEEKSNRGLLL
+1212 MDILEEEKSNRGLLF

-1232 SDFSFVDLYMR
+1232 SDFSFVDLYMK
-1243 ASNNYGVSLYNLA
+1243 ASNNYGVLLFNLA

-1268 VAQFQKSLVAWDAIS
+1268 LAQFQKSLVAWDSIS
-1283 RNQETMKRLEGSNLS
+1283 RNQETMKRLEGSNLA
-1298 EQNIKYSSKPLSKF
+1298 EQNIKYISKPLSKY

-1318 EIAKTLT
+1318 EISKTLT

>member
-26 GRGEKPV
+26 SRGEKPL

-60 QIQEVTQNTDDED
+60 QIQEVSQNTDDED
-73 FSDIMGNASPKSS
+73 FSDIMGTSSPKTS

-95 DFSSILSGVAPENL
+95 DFSSILSGVAPESV

-117 MFMENIEPEVQEVI
+117 MFMEPVDEEVQETV
-131 EEPEEIPVSDLSLDD
+131 EEPEEIPLSDLSLDD

-154 GSSGEA
+154 GSTGEA
-160 QEETEELSAIEN
+160 KDETEELNAIEN

-182 QTPDENSSIDVA
+182 QESDANSSSIDK
-194 NPSPSDIEQPEPS
+194 PSDTKSSETS
-207 SPIETLLSGFD
+207 SPIDTLLSGFENGKD
-218 NDKNSSLKDLQEEEH
+218 SSLQNLQPEEE
-233 LSSDSRIPDFEDD
+233 LKNQTEDVPQNSESISDS
-246 FKNQKENAFQNLE
+246 L
-259 TDFDSP
+259 
-265 LPKDVSDS
+265 LPQDS
-273 SDSLSLNQNDSP
+273 SDSLNLNQASSS
-285 SDLETPDFSLED
+285 SDFERPDFTLED
-297 SNQNDLQVQDSLF
+297 SNKSDSQAQDSLF
-310 QNQLPNEFENLN
+310 QNPFPSEFEDLN
-322 LDESLPT
+322 FDESLPT

-364 SLDDLTPESQDLPDE
+364 SLDDLSPESQGSNE
-379 KSDDNFSFPSDVESS
+379 NVSSD
-394 PEEKKSQSEVQ
+394 
-405 DFSIPQAKDDV
+405 DFSIPSVVENPPEEKPSQSESQNFSIPQSKEDV

-422 SDDFGD
+422 SQDFDG

-439 NPSGEELQ
+439 NPSNEDSKEDAFA
-447 EESLTEQKSDSQ
+447 EQKSASQ

-466 DSSLEA
+466 DSSLEPV
-472 DSKKALNLS
+472 SESQENLS
-481 DDFDLPE
+481 SDFDLPE
-488 ETFSDLEPK
+488 ETSGDLEPK

-508 GLSDNAF
+508 ALSDNAF

-532 DFNFSDDNFDVSALE
+532 DFNLSDDNFDVSALE
-547 SEFSPDISENKKETE
+547 SEFSPDISESKKETE
-562 PEPLELT
+562 PEPLELA
-569 PEGSGFDSFE
+569 PEESDFDSFE
-579 DFEGDSSLE
+579 NLADDSSLE
-588 ELKPSEDEKIEQF
+588 ELKPSEDEKIESF
-601 DTSGIENID
+601 DTSGIENFD

-651 VQEGK
+651 VQENK
-656 NGKIKVPA
+656 NGKIKVPV
-664 KNEDSPKEKNALS
+664 KNDDSPKEKNALS
-677 NEEYKRFLKNLSSY
+677 DEEYKRFLKNLSSY

-702 LVKDEFTDDAE
+702 IVKDEFTDDAE

-725 SRQLASELEK
+725 ARQLASELEK

-774 LIAAVACSFLY
+774 FIAAVAGAFLY
-785 LIAIFAIYGIYRPV
+785 LITIFAIYGIYRPV
-799 KANSVYKEGYVL
+799 KANSVYKEGYLL

-825 FAGNY
+825 FAGKY

-836 YYKYSEAFQDKKQ
+836 YYKYSDSFRDKKQ

-880 DQENYERAEE
+880 EQENYEKAEE
-890 IVKRDVLEHHINDSD
+890 IVKRDVLEHHINDND
-905 ASLLLGDVYLEWGTE
+905 AYLLLGDIYLEWGTE

-938 RNGVNDVYLGRK
+938 RNGANDVYRGRQ

-962 VLMLKPHFMAR
+962 VLMLKPNFMAR

-987 YCLDKLYGQLPA
+987 YCLDKLYGPLPP
-999 KEEYLRSKIEDVKE
+999 KDEYLRSKIEDVKE

-1030 NLSRYYIQVNNVNAA
+1030 NLSRYYIQVNSVNAA

-1099 IFSEEHNAS
+1099 IFSEEHSAS

-1140 YKDSIDSG
+1140 YMDSIDSG
-1148 NDTPHIRYKIG
+1148 NDTPHIRYKVG

-1167 YSEAFG
+1167 YSEALG
-1173 SFMKAEEL
+1173 SFLKTGEL
-1181 YSEDPSLLFSM
+1181 YSEDTNLLFAM
-1192 GNTLS
+1192 GNAFS
-1197 KKGDYFASEGYFEKL
+1197 KQGNFYAGEGYFKQL
-1212 MDILEEEKSNRGLLL
+1212 MDILEEEKSNRRLLF

-1232 SDFSFVDLYMR
+1232 SDFSFVDLYMK
-1243 ASNNYGVSLYNLA
+1243 ASNNYGVLLFNLA

-1268 VAQFQKSLVAWDAIS
+1268 LAQFQKSLVAWDSIS
-1283 RNQETMKRLEGSNLS
+1283 RNQETMKRLEGSNLA
-1298 EQNIKYSSKPLSKF
+1298 EQNIKYISKPLSKY

-1318 EIAKTLT
+1318 EISKTLT

>member
-26 GRGEKPV
+26 SRGEKPL

-60 QIQEVTQNTDDED
+60 QIQEVSQNTDDED
-73 FSDIMGNASPKSS
+73 FSDIMGTSSPKTS

-95 DFSSILSGVAPENL
+95 DFSSILSGVAPESV

-117 MFMENIEPEVQEVI
+117 MFMEPVDEEVQETV
-131 EEPEEIPVSDLSLDD
+131 EEPEEIPLSDLSLDD

-154 GSSGEA
+154 GSTGEA
-160 QEETEELSAIEN
+160 KDETEELNAIEN

-182 QTPDENSSIDVA
+182 QESDVNSSSIDK
-194 NPSPSDIEQPEPS
+194 PSDTKSSETS
-207 SPIETLLSGFD
+207 SPIDTLLSGFENGKD
-218 NDKNSSLKDLQEEEH
+218 SSLQNLQPEEE
-233 LSSDSRIPDFEDD
+233 LKNQTEDVSQNSESIPDS
-246 FKNQKENAFQNLE
+246 L
-259 TDFDSP
+259 
-265 LPKDVSDS
+265 LPQDS
-273 SDSLSLNQNDSP
+273 SDSLNLNQASSS
-285 SDLETPDFSLED
+285 SDFERPDFTLED
-297 SNQNDLQVQDSLF
+297 SNKSDLQAQDSLF
-310 QNQLPNEFENLN
+310 QNSFPSEFEDLN
-322 LDESLPT
+322 FDESLPT

-364 SLDDLTPESQDLPDE
+364 SLDDLSPESQGSNE
-379 KSDDNFSFPSDVESS
+379 NVSSDDFSIPSDLENP
-394 PEEKKSQSEVQ
+394 PEEKPSQSESQ
-405 DFSIPQAKDDV
+405 DFSIPQSKEDV

-422 SDDFGD
+422 SQDFDG

-439 NPSGEELQ
+439 NPSSEDSKEDAFA
-447 EESLTEQKSDSQ
+447 EQKSASQ

-466 DSSLEA
+466 DSSLEPV
-472 DSKKALNLS
+472 SESQENLS
-481 DDFDLPE
+481 GDFDLPK
-488 ETFSDLEPK
+488 ETSGDLEPK

-508 GLSDNAF
+508 ALSDNAF

-532 DFNFSDDNFDVSALE
+532 DFNLSDDNFDVSALE
-547 SEFSPDISENKKETE
+547 SEFSPDISESKKETE
-562 PEPLELT
+562 PEPLELA
-569 PEGSGFDSFE
+569 PEESGFDSFE
-579 DFEGDSSLE
+579 NLEDDSSLE
-588 ELKPSEDEKIEQF
+588 ELKPSEDEKIESF
-601 DTSGIENID
+601 DTSGIENFD

-651 VQEGK
+651 VQENK
-656 NGKIKVPA
+656 NGKIKVPV
-664 KNEDSPKEKNALS
+664 KNDDSPKEKNTLS
-677 NEEYKRFLKNLSSY
+677 DEEYKRFLKNLSSY

-702 LVKDEFTDDAE
+702 IVKDEFTDDAE

-725 SRQLASELEK
+725 ARQLASELEK

-774 LIAAVACSFLY
+774 FIAAVAGAFLY
-785 LIAIFAIYGIYRPV
+785 LITIFAIYGIYRPV
-799 KANSVYKEGYVL
+799 KANSVYKEGYLL

-825 FAGNY
+825 FAGKY

-836 YYKYSEAFQDKKQ
+836 YYKYSDSFRDKKQ

-880 DQENYERAEE
+880 EQENYEKAEE
-890 IVKRDVLEHHINDSD
+890 IVKRDVLEHHINDND
-905 ASLLLGDVYLEWGTE
+905 AYLLLGDIYLEWGTE

-938 RNGVNDVYLGRK
+938 RNGANDVYRGRQ

-962 VLMLKPHFMAR
+962 VLMLKPNFMAR

-987 YCLDKLYGQLPA
+987 YCLDKLYGPLPP
-999 KEEYLRSKIEDVKE
+999 KDEYLRSKIEDVKE

-1030 NLSRYYIQVNNVNAA
+1030 NLSRYYIQVNSVNAA

-1099 IFSEEHNAS
+1099 IFSEEHSAS

-1140 YKDSIDSG
+1140 YMDSIDSG
-1148 NDTPHIRYKIG
+1148 NDTPHIRYKVG

-1167 YSEAFG
+1167 YSEALG
-1173 SFMKAEEL
+1173 SFLKTGEL
-1181 YSEDPSLLFSM
+1181 YSEDTNLLFAM
-1192 GNTLS
+1192 GNAFS
-1197 KKGDYFASEGYFEKL
+1197 KQGNFYAGEGYFEQL
-1212 MDILEEEKSNRGLLL
+1212 MDILEEEKSNRRLLF

-1232 SDFSFVDLYMR
+1232 SDFSFVDLYMK
-1243 ASNNYGVSLYNLA
+1243 ASNNYGVLLFNLA

-1268 VAQFQKSLVAWDAIS
+1268 LAQFQKSLVAWDSIS
-1283 RNQETMKRLEGSNLS
+1283 RNQETMKRLEGSNLA
-1298 EQNIKYSSKPLSKF
+1298 EQNIKYISKPLSKY

-1318 EIAKTLT
+1318 EISKTLT

>member
-26 GRGEKPV
+26 SRGEKPL

-60 QIQEVTQNTDDED
+60 QIQEVSQNTDDED
-73 FSDIMGNASPKSS
+73 FSDIMGTSSPKTS

-95 DFSSILSGVAPENL
+95 DFSSILSGVAPENV

-117 MFMENIEPEVQEVI
+117 MFMEPVDEEVQETV
-131 EEPEEIPVSDLSLDD
+131 EEPEEIPLSDLSLDD

-154 GSSGEA
+154 GSTGEA
-160 QEETEELSAIEN
+160 KDETEELNAIEN

-182 QTPDENSSIDVA
+182 QESDANSSSIDK
-194 NPSPSDIEQPEPS
+194 PSDIKPSEAS
-207 SPIETLLSGFD
+207 SPIDTLLSGFENGKD
-218 NDKNSSLKDLQEEEH
+218 SSLQNLQPEEE
-233 LSSDSRIPDFEDD
+233 LKNQTEDVSQNSESIPDS
-246 FKNQKENAFQNLE
+246 L
-259 TDFDSP
+259 
-265 LPKDVSDS
+265 LPQDS
-273 SDSLSLNQNDSP
+273 SDSLNLNQASSS
-285 SDLETPDFSLED
+285 SDFERPDFTLED
-297 SNQNDLQVQDSLF
+297 SNKSDSQAQDSLF
-310 QNQLPNEFENLN
+310 QNPFPSEFEDLN
-322 LDESLPT
+322 FDESLPT

-364 SLDDLTPESQDLPDE
+364 SLDDLSPESQGSNE
-379 KSDDNFSFPSDVESS
+379 NVSSDDFSIPSVVENP
-394 PEEKKSQSEVQ
+394 PEEKPSQSESQ
-405 DFSIPQAKDDV
+405 DFSIPQSKEDV

-422 SDDFGD
+422 SQDFDG

-439 NPSGEELQ
+439 NPSNEDSKEDAFA
-447 EESLTEQKSDSQ
+447 EQKSASQ

-466 DSSLEA
+466 DSSLEPV
-472 DSKKALNLS
+472 SESQENLS
-481 DDFDLPE
+481 GDFDLPK
-488 ETFSDLEPK
+488 ETSGDLEPK

-508 GLSDNAF
+508 ALSDNAF

-532 DFNFSDDNFDVSALE
+532 DFNLSDDNFDVSALE
-547 SEFSPDISENKKETE
+547 SEFSPDISESKKETE
-562 PEPLELT
+562 PEPLELA
-569 PEGSGFDSFE
+569 PEESDFDSFE
-579 DFEGDSSLE
+579 NLEDDSSLE
-588 ELKPSEDEKIEQF
+588 ELKPSEDEKIESF
-601 DTSGIENID
+601 DTSGIENFD

-651 VQEGK
+651 VQENK
-656 NGKIKVPA
+656 NGKIKVPV
-664 KNEDSPKEKNALS
+664 KNDDSPKEKNALS
-677 NEEYKRFLKNLSSY
+677 DEEYKRFLKNLSSY

-702 LVKDEFTDDAE
+702 IVKDEFTDDAE

-725 SRQLASELEK
+725 ARQLASELEK

-774 LIAAVACSFLY
+774 FIAAVAGAFLY
-785 LIAIFAIYGIYRPV
+785 LITIFAIYGIYRPV
-799 KANSVYKEGYVL
+799 KANSVYKEGYLL

-825 FAGNY
+825 FAGKY

-836 YYKYSEAFQDKKQ
+836 YYKYSDSFRDKKQ

-880 DQENYERAEE
+880 EQENYEKAEE
-890 IVKRDVLEHHINDSD
+890 IVKRDVLEHHINDND
-905 ASLLLGDVYLEWGTE
+905 AYLLLGDIYLEWGTE

-938 RNGVNDVYLGRK
+938 RNGANDVYRGRQ

-962 VLMLKPHFMAR
+962 VLMLKPNFMAR

-987 YCLDKLYGQLPA
+987 YCLDKLYGPLPP
-999 KEEYLRSKIEDVKE
+999 KDEYLRSKIEDVKE

-1030 NLSRYYIQVNNVNAA
+1030 NLSRYYIQVNSVNAA

-1099 IFSEEHNAS
+1099 IFSEEHSAS

-1140 YKDSIDSG
+1140 YMDSIDSG
-1148 NDTPHIRYKIG
+1148 NDTPHIRYKVG

-1167 YSEAFG
+1167 YSEALG
-1173 SFMKAEEL
+1173 SFLKTGEL
-1181 YSEDPSLLFSM
+1181 YSEDTNLLFAM
-1192 GNTLS
+1192 GNAFF
-1197 KKGDYFASEGYFEKL
+1197 KQGNFYAGEGYFEQL
-1212 MDILEEEKSNRGLLL
+1212 MDILEEEKSNRRLLF

-1232 SDFSFVDLYMR
+1232 SDFSFVDLYMK
-1243 ASNNYGVSLYNLA
+1243 ASNNYGVLLFNLA

-1268 VAQFQKSLVAWDAIS
+1268 LAQFQKSLVAWDSIS
-1283 RNQETMKRLEGSNLS
+1283 RNQETMKRLEGSNLA
-1298 EQNIKYSSKPLSKF
+1298 EQNIKYISKPLSKY

-1318 EIAKTLT
+1318 EISKTLT

>member
-26 GRGEKPV
+26 GRGEKPI

-73 FSDIMGNASPKSS
+73 FSDIMGNDSPKSAS
-86 PEIEKKPSL
+86 EIEKKPSL

-182 QTPDENSSIDVA
+182 QKSAESSIDVA
-194 NPSPSDIEQPEPS
+194 NPSPSDIEQSEPS

-233 LSSDSRIPDFEDD
+233 SSSDSRIPDFEDD
-246 FKNQKENAFQNLE
+246 FKNQTENTFQNLE
-259 TDFDSP
+259 SDFDSP

-273 SDSLSLNQNDSP
+273 SDSLSVNQNDSP
-285 SDLETPDFSLED
+285 SDLEIPDFSLED
-297 SNQNDLQVQDSLF
+297 SNQSDLQVQDSLF
-310 QNQLPNEFENLN
+310 QNQFPNEFENLN

-364 SLDDLTPESQDLPDE
+364 SLDDLTPESQDFPDE

-405 DFSIPQAKDDV
+405 DFSIPQAKGDV

-422 SDDFGD
+422 SDDSSD

-447 EESLTEQKSDSQ
+447 EPSLTEQKSDSQ

-472 DSKKALNLS
+472 DSKNSLNLS

-677 NEEYKRFLKNLSSY
+677 DEEYKRFLKNLSSY

-725 SRQLASELEK
+725 ARQLASELEK

-774 LIAAVACSFLY
+774 LIAAVAFAFLY
-785 LIAIFAIYGIYRPV
+785 LITIFAIYGIYRPV

-836 YYKYSEAFQDKKQ
+836 YYKYSEAFRDKKQ

-1099 IFSEEHNAS
+1099 IFSEEHSAS

-1181 YSEDPSLLFSM
+1181 YSEDPNLLFSM

-1212 MDILEEEKSNRGLLL
+1212 MDILEEEKSNRGLLF

>member
-26 GRGEKPV
+26 SRGEKPL

-60 QIQEVTQNTDDED
+60 QIQEVSQNTDDED
-73 FSDIMGNASPKSS
+73 FSDIMGTSSSKTS

-95 DFSSILSGVAPENL
+95 DFSSILSGVAPENV

-117 MFMENIEPEVQEVI
+117 MFMEPVDEEVQETV
-131 EEPEEIPVSDLSLDD
+131 EEPEEIPLSDLSLDD

-154 GSSGEA
+154 GSTGEA
-160 QEETEELSAIEN
+160 KDETEELNAIEN

-182 QTPDENSSIDVA
+182 QESDANSSIDKT
-194 NPSPSDIEQPEPS
+194 SDIKPSESS
-207 SPIETLLSGFD
+207 SPIDTLLSGFENGKD
-218 NDKNSSLKDLQEEEH
+218 SSLQNLQPEEE
-233 LSSDSRIPDFEDD
+233 LKNQTEDVSQNSESISDS
-246 FKNQKENAFQNLE
+246 L
-259 TDFDSP
+259 
-265 LPKDVSDS
+265 LPQDS
-273 SDSLSLNQNDSP
+273 SDSLNLNQASSS
-285 SDLETPDFSLED
+285 SDFERPDFTLED
-297 SNQNDLQVQDSLF
+297 SNKSDLQAQDSLF
-310 QNQLPNEFENLN
+310 QNPFPSEFEDLN
-322 LDESLPT
+322 FDESLPT

-364 SLDDLTPESQDLPDE
+364 SLDDLSPESQGSNE
-379 KSDDNFSFPSDVESS
+379 NVSSDDFSIPSVVENP
-394 PEEKKSQSEVQ
+394 PEEKPSQSESQ
-405 DFSIPQAKDDV
+405 DFSIPQSKEDV

-422 SDDFGD
+422 SQDFDG

-439 NPSGEELQ
+439 NPSSEDSKEDAFA
-447 EESLTEQKSDSQ
+447 EQKSASQ

-466 DSSLEA
+466 DSSLEPV
-472 DSKKALNLS
+472 SESQENLS
-481 DDFDLPE
+481 GDFDLPK
-488 ETFSDLEPK
+488 ETSGDLEPK

-508 GLSDNAF
+508 ALSDNAF

-532 DFNFSDDNFDVSALE
+532 DFNLSDDNFDVSALE
-547 SEFSPDISENKKETE
+547 SEFSPDISESKKETE
-562 PEPLELT
+562 PEPLELA
-569 PEGSGFDSFE
+569 PEESGFDSFE
-579 DFEGDSSLE
+579 NLADDSSLE
-588 ELKPSEDEKIEQF
+588 ELKPSEDEKIESF
-601 DTSGIENID
+601 DTSGIENFD

-651 VQEGK
+651 VQENK
-656 NGKIKVPA
+656 NGKIKVPV
-664 KNEDSPKEKNALS
+664 KNDDSPKEKNTLS
-677 NEEYKRFLKNLSSY
+677 DEEYKRFLKNLSSY

-702 LVKDEFTDDAE
+702 IVKDEFTDDAE

-725 SRQLASELEK
+725 ARQLASELEK

-774 LIAAVACSFLY
+774 FIAAVAGAFLY
-785 LIAIFAIYGIYRPV
+785 LITIFAIYGIYRPV
-799 KANSVYKEGYVL
+799 KANSVYKEGYLL

-825 FAGNY
+825 FAGKY

-836 YYKYSEAFQDKKQ
+836 YYKYSDSFRDKKQ

-880 DQENYERAEE
+880 EQENYEKAEE
-890 IVKRDVLEHHINDSD
+890 IVKRDVLEHHINDND
-905 ASLLLGDVYLEWGTE
+905 AYLLLGDIYLEWGTE

-938 RNGVNDVYLGRK
+938 RNGANDVYRGRQ

-962 VLMLKPHFMAR
+962 VLMLKPNFMAR

-987 YCLDKLYGQLPA
+987 YCLDKLYGPLPP
-999 KEEYLRSKIEDVKE
+999 KDEYLRSKIEDVKE

-1030 NLSRYYIQVNNVNAA
+1030 NLSRYYIQVNSVNAA

-1099 IFSEEHNAS
+1099 IFSEEHSAS

-1140 YKDSIDSG
+1140 YMDSIDSG
-1148 NDTPHIRYKIG
+1148 NDTPHIRYKVG

-1167 YSEAFG
+1167 YSEALG
-1173 SFMKAEEL
+1173 SFLKTGEL
-1181 YSEDPSLLFSM
+1181 YSEDTNLLFAM
-1192 GNTLS
+1192 GNAFS
-1197 KKGDYFASEGYFEKL
+1197 KQGNFYAGEGYFKQL
-1212 MDILEEEKSNRGLLL
+1212 MDILEEEKSNRRLLF

-1232 SDFSFVDLYMR
+1232 SDFSFVDLYMK
-1243 ASNNYGVSLYNLA
+1243 ASNNYGVLLFNLA

-1268 VAQFQKSLVAWDAIS
+1268 LAQFQKSLVAWDSIS
-1283 RNQETMKRLEGSNLS
+1283 RNQETMKRLEGSNLA
-1298 EQNIKYSSKPLSKF
+1298 EQNIKYISKPLSKY

-1318 EIAKTLT
+1318 EISKTLT

>member
-26 GRGEKPV
+26 SRGEKPL

-60 QIQEVTQNTDDED
+60 QIQEVSQNTDDED
-73 FSDIMGNASPKSS
+73 FSDIMGTSSSKTS

-95 DFSSILSGVAPENL
+95 DFSSILSGVDPESV

-117 MFMENIEPEVQEVI
+117 MFMEPVDEEVQEPV
-131 EEPEEIPVSDLSLDD
+131 EEPEEIPLSDLSLDD

-154 GSSGEA
+154 GSTGEA
-160 QEETEELSAIEN
+160 KDETEELNAIEN

-182 QTPDENSSIDVA
+182 QESDANSSSIDK
-194 NPSPSDIEQPEPS
+194 PSDTKSSETS
-207 SPIETLLSGFD
+207 SPIDTLLSGFENGKD
-218 NDKNSSLKDLQEEEH
+218 SSLQNLQPEEE
-233 LSSDSRIPDFEDD
+233 LKNQTEDVSQNSESIPDS
-246 FKNQKENAFQNLE
+246 L
-259 TDFDSP
+259 
-265 LPKDVSDS
+265 LPQDS
-273 SDSLSLNQNDSP
+273 SDSLNLNQASSS
-285 SDLETPDFSLED
+285 SDFERPDFTLED
-297 SNQNDLQVQDSLF
+297 SNKSDSQTQDSLF
-310 QNQLPNEFENLN
+310 QNPFPSEFEDLN
-322 LDESLPT
+322 FDESLPT

-364 SLDDLTPESQDLPDE
+364 SLDDLSPESQSSNE
-379 KSDDNFSFPSDVESS
+379 NVSSDDFSIPSVVENP
-394 PEEKKSQSEVQ
+394 PEEKPSQSESQ
-405 DFSIPQAKDDV
+405 DFSISQSKEDV
-416 QDENKN
+416 QDENEN
-422 SDDFGD
+422 SQDFDG

-439 NPSGEELQ
+439 NPSSEDSKEDAFA
-447 EESLTEQKSDSQ
+447 EQKSLSQ
-459 EISDFDL
+459 EIPDFDL
-466 DSSLEA
+466 DSSLEPV
-472 DSKKALNLS
+472 SESQENLS
-481 DDFDLPE
+481 GDFDLPE
-488 ETFSDLEPK
+488 ETSGDLEPK

-508 GLSDNAF
+508 ALSDNAF

-532 DFNFSDDNFDVSALE
+532 DFNLSDDNFDVSALE
-547 SEFSPDISENKKETE
+547 SEFSPDISESKKETE
-562 PEPLELT
+562 PEPLELAS
-569 PEGSGFDSFE
+569 EESDFDSFE
-579 DFEGDSSLE
+579 NLADDSSLE
-588 ELKPSEDEKIEQF
+588 ELKPSEDEKIESF
-601 DTSGIENID
+601 DTSGIENFD

-651 VQEGK
+651 VQENK
-656 NGKIKVPA
+656 NGKIKVPV
-664 KNEDSPKEKNALS
+664 KNDDSPKEKNALS
-677 NEEYKRFLKNLSSY
+677 DEEYKRFLKNLSSY

-702 LVKDEFTDDAE
+702 IVKDEFTDDAE

-725 SRQLASELEK
+725 ARQLASELEK

-774 LIAAVACSFLY
+774 FIAAVAGAFLY
-785 LIAIFAIYGIYRPV
+785 LITIFAIYGIYRPV
-799 KANSVYKEGYVL
+799 KANSVYKEGYLL

-825 FAGNY
+825 FAGKY

-836 YYKYSEAFQDKKQ
+836 YYKYSDSFRDKKQ

-880 DQENYERAEE
+880 EQENYEKAEE
-890 IVKRDVLEHHINDSD
+890 IVKRDVLEHHINDND
-905 ASLLLGDVYLEWGTE
+905 AYLLLGDIYLEWGTE

-938 RNGVNDVYLGRK
+938 RNGANDVYRGRQ

-962 VLMLKPHFMAR
+962 VLMLKPNFMAR

-987 YCLDKLYGQLPA
+987 YCLDKLYGPLPP
-999 KEEYLRSKIEDVKE
+999 KDEYLRSKIEDVKE

-1030 NLSRYYIQVNNVNAA
+1030 NLSRYYIQVNSVNAA

-1099 IFSEEHNAS
+1099 IFSEEHSAS

-1140 YKDSIDSG
+1140 YMDSIDSG
-1148 NDTPHIRYKIG
+1148 NDTPHIRYKVG

-1167 YSEAFG
+1167 YSEALG
-1173 SFMKAEEL
+1173 SFLKTGEL
-1181 YSEDPSLLFSM
+1181 YSEDTNLLFAM
-1192 GNTLS
+1192 GNAFS
-1197 KKGDYFASEGYFEKL
+1197 KQGNFYAGEGYFKQL
-1212 MDILEEEKSNRGLLL
+1212 MDILEEEKSNRGLLF

-1232 SDFSFVDLYMR
+1232 SDFSFVDLYMK
-1243 ASNNYGVSLYNLA
+1243 ASNNYGVLLFNLA

-1268 VAQFQKSLVAWDAIS
+1268 LAQFQKSLVAWDSIS
-1283 RNQETMKRLEGSNLS
+1283 RNQETMKRLEGSNLA
-1298 EQNIKYSSKPLSKF
+1298 EQNIKYISKPLSKY

-1318 EIAKTLT
+1318 EISKTLT

>member
-26 GRGEKPV
+26 GRGEKPI

-73 FSDIMGNASPKSS
+73 FSDIMGNASPKSA

-95 DFSSILSGVAPENL
+95 DFSSILSGVAPENI

-182 QTPDENSSIDVA
+182 QKSDESSIDDVA

-233 LSSDSRIPDFEDD
+233 SSSDIRIPDFEDD
-246 FKNQKENAFQNLE
+246 FKNQTENSFQNLE
-259 TDFDSP
+259 SDFDSP
-265 LPKDVSDS
+265 LPKDVGDS
-273 SDSLSLNQNDSP
+273 SDSLSVNQSDSP
-285 SDLETPDFSLED
+285 SDLEIPDFSLED
-297 SNQNDLQVQDSLF
+297 SNQSDLQVQDSLF
-310 QNQLPNEFENLN
+310 QNQFPNEFENLN

-336 FVLPEESDFEKSLS
+336 FVLPEVSDFEKSLS

-405 DFSIPQAKDDV
+405 DFSIPQEKDDV

-422 SDDFGD
+422 SDDSSD

-447 EESLTEQKSDSQ
+447 EPSLTEQKSDSQ

-472 DSKKALNLS
+472 DSKNSLNLS

-488 ETFSDLEPK
+488 ETISDLEPK

-508 GLSDNAF
+508 KVSDNAF

-774 LIAAVACSFLY
+774 LIAAVACAFLY
-785 LIAIFAIYGIYRPV
+785 LITIFAIYGIYRPV

-836 YYKYSEAFQDKKQ
+836 YYKYSEAFRDKKQ

-890 IVKRDVLEHHINDSD
+890 IVKRDVLEHHINDND

-1099 IFSEEHNAS
+1099 IFSEEHSAS

-1173 SFMKAEEL
+1173 SFMKAEEF
-1181 YSEDPSLLFSM
+1181 YSEDPNLLFSM

-1212 MDILEEEKSNRGLLL
+1212 MDILEEEKSNRGLLF

-1256 KRTGDSTKNGEA
+1256 KRIGDSTKNGEA

>member
-26 GRGEKPV
+26 SRGEKPL

-60 QIQEVTQNTDDED
+60 QIQEVSQNTDDED
-73 FSDIMGNASPKSS
+73 FSDIMGTSSPKTS

-95 DFSSILSGVAPENL
+95 DFSSILSGVAPESV

-117 MFMENIEPEVQEVI
+117 MFMEPVDEEVQETV
-131 EEPEEIPVSDLSLDD
+131 EEPEEIPLSDLSLDD

-154 GSSGEA
+154 GSTGEA
-160 QEETEELSAIEN
+160 KDETEELNAIEN

-182 QTPDENSSIDVA
+182 QESDANSSSIDK
-194 NPSPSDIEQPEPS
+194 PSDTKSSETS
-207 SPIETLLSGFD
+207 SPIDTLLSGFENGKD
-218 NDKNSSLKDLQEEEH
+218 SSLQNLQPAEELKNQTEDV
-233 LSSDSRIPDFEDD
+233 SQNSESIPDS
-246 FKNQKENAFQNLE
+246 L
-259 TDFDSP
+259 
-265 LPKDVSDS
+265 LPQDS
-273 SDSLSLNQNDSP
+273 SDSLNLNQASSS
-285 SDLETPDFSLED
+285 SDFERPDFTLED
-297 SNQNDLQVQDSLF
+297 SNKSDLQAQDSLF
-310 QNQLPNEFENLN
+310 QNPFPSEFEDLN
-322 LDESLPT
+322 FDESLPT

-364 SLDDLTPESQDLPDE
+364 SLDDLSPESQGSNE
-379 KSDDNFSFPSDVESS
+379 NVSSDDFSIPSVVENP
-394 PEEKKSQSEVQ
+394 PEEKPSQSESQ
-405 DFSIPQAKDDV
+405 DFSIPQSKEDV

-422 SDDFGD
+422 SQDFDG

-439 NPSGEELQ
+439 NPSSEDSKEDAFA
-447 EESLTEQKSDSQ
+447 EQKSASQ

-466 DSSLEA
+466 DSSLEPV
-472 DSKKALNLS
+472 SESQENLS
-481 DDFDLPE
+481 SDFDLPK
-488 ETFSDLEPK
+488 ETSGDLEPK

-508 GLSDNAF
+508 ALSDNAF

-532 DFNFSDDNFDVSALE
+532 DFNLSDDNFDVSALE
-547 SEFSPDISENKKETE
+547 SEFSPDISESKQETE
-562 PEPLELT
+562 PEPLELA
-569 PEGSGFDSFE
+569 PEESDFDSFE
-579 DFEGDSSLE
+579 NLADDSSLE
-588 ELKPSEDEKIEQF
+588 ELKPSEDEKIESF
-601 DTSGIENID
+601 DTSGIENFD

-624 DFALG
+624 DFAFG

-651 VQEGK
+651 VQENK
-656 NGKIKVPA
+656 NGKIKVPV
-664 KNEDSPKEKNALS
+664 KNDDSPKEKNTLS
-677 NEEYKRFLKNLSSY
+677 DEEYKRFLKNLSSY

-702 LVKDEFTDDAE
+702 IVKDEFTDDAE

-725 SRQLASELEK
+725 ARQLASELEK

-774 LIAAVACSFLY
+774 FIAAVAGAFLY
-785 LIAIFAIYGIYRPV
+785 LITIFAIYGIYRPV
-799 KANSVYKEGYVL
+799 KANSVYKEGYLL

-825 FAGNY
+825 FAGKY

-836 YYKYSEAFQDKKQ
+836 YYKYSDLFRDKKQ

-880 DQENYERAEE
+880 EQENYEKAEE
-890 IVKRDVLEHHINDSD
+890 IVKRDVLEHHINDND
-905 ASLLLGDVYLEWGTE
+905 AYLLLGDIYLEWGTE

-938 RNGVNDVYLGRK
+938 RNGANDVYRGRQ

-962 VLMLKPHFMAR
+962 VLMLKPNFMAR

-987 YCLDKLYGQLPA
+987 YCLDKLYGPLPP
-999 KEEYLRSKIEDVKE
+999 KDEYLRSKIEDVKE

-1030 NLSRYYIQVNNVNAA
+1030 NLSRYYIQVNSVNAA

-1099 IFSEEHNAS
+1099 IFSEEHSAS

-1140 YKDSIDSG
+1140 YMDSIDSG
-1148 NDTPHIRYKIG
+1148 NDTPHIRYKVG

-1167 YSEAFG
+1167 YSEALG
-1173 SFMKAEEL
+1173 SFLKTGEL
-1181 YSEDPSLLFSM
+1181 YSEDTNLLFAM
-1192 GNTLS
+1192 GNAFF
-1197 KKGDYFASEGYFEKL
+1197 KQGNFYAGEGYFKQL
-1212 MDILEEEKSNRGLLL
+1212 LDILEEEKSNRRLLF

-1232 SDFSFVDLYMR
+1232 SDFSFVDLYMK
-1243 ASNNYGVSLYNLA
+1243 ASNNYGVLLFNLA

-1268 VAQFQKSLVAWDAIS
+1268 LAQFQKSLVAWDSIS
-1283 RNQETMKRLEGSNLS
+1283 RNQETMKRLEGSNLA
-1298 EQNIKYSSKPLSKF
+1298 EQNIKYISKPLSKY

-1318 EIAKTLT
+1318 EISKTLT

>member
-26 GRGEKPV
+26 SRGEKPL

-60 QIQEVTQNTDDED
+60 QIQEVSQNTDDED
-73 FSDIMGNASPKSS
+73 FSDIMGTSSPKTS

-95 DFSSILSGVAPENL
+95 DFSSILSGVAPENV

-117 MFMENIEPEVQEVI
+117 MFMEPVDEEVQEPV
-131 EEPEEIPVSDLSLDD
+131 EEPEEIPLSDLSLDD

-154 GSSGEA
+154 GSTGEA
-160 QEETEELSAIEN
+160 KDETEELNAIEN

-182 QTPDENSSIDVA
+182 QESDANSSSIDK
-194 NPSPSDIEQPEPS
+194 PSDTKSSESS
-207 SPIETLLSGFD
+207 SPIDTLLSGFENGKD
-218 NDKNSSLKDLQEEEH
+218 SSLQNLQSEEE
-233 LSSDSRIPDFEDD
+233 LKNQTEDVSQNSESIPDS
-246 FKNQKENAFQNLE
+246 L
-259 TDFDSP
+259 
-265 LPKDVSDS
+265 LPQDS
-273 SDSLSLNQNDSP
+273 SDSLNLNQASSS
-285 SDLETPDFSLED
+285 SDFERPDFTLED
-297 SNQNDLQVQDSLF
+297 SNKSDLQTQDSLF
-310 QNQLPNEFENLN
+310 QNPFPSEFEDLN
-322 LDESLPT
+322 FDESLPT

-364 SLDDLTPESQDLPDE
+364 SLDDLSPESQGSNE
-379 KSDDNFSFPSDVESS
+379 NVSSDDFSIPSVVENP
-394 PEEKKSQSEVQ
+394 PEEKPSQSESQ
-405 DFSIPQAKDDV
+405 DFSIPQSKEDV

-422 SDDFGD
+422 SQDFDG

-439 NPSGEELQ
+439 NPSSEDSKEDAFA
-447 EESLTEQKSDSQ
+447 EQKSLSQ

-466 DSSLEA
+466 DSSLEPV
-472 DSKKALNLS
+472 SESQENLS
-481 DDFDLPE
+481 SDFDLPK
-488 ETFSDLEPK
+488 ETSGDLEPK

-508 GLSDNAF
+508 SLSDNAF

-532 DFNFSDDNFDVSALE
+532 DFNLSDDNFDVSALE
-547 SEFSPDISENKKETE
+547 SEFSPDISESKKETE
-562 PEPLELT
+562 PEPLELA
-569 PEGSGFDSFE
+569 PEESDFDSFE
-579 DFEGDSSLE
+579 NLEDDSSLE
-588 ELKPSEDEKIEQF
+588 ELKPSEDEKIESF
-601 DTSGIENID
+601 DTSGIENFD

-651 VQEGK
+651 VQENK
-656 NGKIKVPA
+656 NGKIKVPV
-664 KNEDSPKEKNALS
+664 KNDDSPKEKNTLS
-677 NEEYKRFLKNLSSY
+677 DEEYKRFLKNLSSY

-702 LVKDEFTDDAE
+702 IVKDEFTDDAE

-725 SRQLASELEK
+725 ARQLASELEK

-774 LIAAVACSFLY
+774 FIAAVAGAFLY
-785 LIAIFAIYGIYRPV
+785 LITIFAIYGIYRPV
-799 KANSVYKEGYVL
+799 KANSVYKEGYLL

-825 FAGNY
+825 FAGKY

-836 YYKYSEAFQDKKQ
+836 YYKYSDLFRDKKQ

-880 DQENYERAEE
+880 EQENYEKAEE
-890 IVKRDVLEHHINDSD
+890 IVKRDVLEHHINDND
-905 ASLLLGDVYLEWGTE
+905 AYLLLGDIYLEWGTE

-938 RNGVNDVYLGRK
+938 RNGANDVYRGRQ

-962 VLMLKPHFMAR
+962 VLMLKPNFMAR

-987 YCLDKLYGQLPA
+987 YCLDKLYGPLPP
-999 KEEYLRSKIEDVKE
+999 KDEYLRSKIEDVKE

-1030 NLSRYYIQVNNVNAA
+1030 NLSRYYIQVNSVNAA

-1099 IFSEEHNAS
+1099 IFSEEHSAS

-1140 YKDSIDSG
+1140 YMDSIDSG
-1148 NDTPHIRYKIG
+1148 NDTPHIRYKVG

-1167 YSEAFG
+1167 YSEALG
-1173 SFMKAEEL
+1173 SFLKTGEL
-1181 YSEDPSLLFSM
+1181 YSEDTNLLFAM
-1192 GNTLS
+1192 GNAFF
-1197 KKGDYFASEGYFEKL
+1197 KQGNFYAGEGYFEQL
-1212 MDILEEEKSNRGLLL
+1212 MDILEEEKSNRRLLF

-1232 SDFSFVDLYMR
+1232 SDFSFVDLYMK
-1243 ASNNYGVSLYNLA
+1243 ASNNYGVLLCNLA

-1268 VAQFQKSLVAWDAIS
+1268 LAQFQKSLVAWDSIS
-1283 RNQETMKRLEGSNLS
+1283 RNQETMKRLEGSNLA
-1298 EQNIKYSSKPLSKF
+1298 EQNIKYISKPLSKY

-1318 EIAKTLT
+1318 EISKTLT

>member
-26 GRGEKPV
+26 GRGEKPI
-33 TVPIPKSVKDIDDS
+33 TVPIPKNVKDIDDS

-73 FSDIMGNASPKSS
+73 FSDIMGNASPKSA

-95 DFSSILSGVAPENL
+95 DFSSILSGVAPENI

-182 QTPDENSSIDVA
+182 QKSDESSIDVA

-233 LSSDSRIPDFEDD
+233 SSSDIRIPDFEDD
-246 FKNQKENAFQNLE
+246 FKNQTENSFQNLE
-259 TDFDSP
+259 SDFDSP
-265 LPKDVSDS
+265 LPKDVGDS
-273 SDSLSLNQNDSP
+273 SDSLSVNQSDSP
-285 SDLETPDFSLED
+285 SDLEIPDFSLED
-297 SNQNDLQVQDSLF
+297 SNQSDLQVQDSLF
-310 QNQLPNEFENLN
+310 QNQFPNEFENLN

-336 FVLPEESDFEKSLS
+336 FVLPEVSDFEKSLS

-405 DFSIPQAKDDV
+405 DFSIPQEKDDV

-422 SDDFGD
+422 SDDSSD

-447 EESLTEQKSDSQ
+447 EPSLTEQKSDSQ

-472 DSKKALNLS
+472 DSKNSLNLS

-488 ETFSDLEPK
+488 ETISDLEPK

-508 GLSDNAF
+508 KVSDNAF

-774 LIAAVACSFLY
+774 LIAAVACAFLY
-785 LIAIFAIYGIYRPV
+785 LITIFAIYGIYRPV

-836 YYKYSEAFQDKKQ
+836 YYKYSEAFRDKKQ

-890 IVKRDVLEHHINDSD
+890 IVKRDVLEHHINDND

-1099 IFSEEHNAS
+1099 IFSEEHSAS

-1173 SFMKAEEL
+1173 SFMKAEEF
-1181 YSEDPSLLFSM
+1181 YSEDPNLLFSM

-1212 MDILEEEKSNRGLLL
+1212 MDILEEEKSNRGLLF

>member
-26 GRGEKPV
+26 SRGEKPL

-60 QIQEVTQNTDDED
+60 QIQEVSQNTDDED
-73 FSDIMGNASPKSS
+73 FSDIMGTSSPKTS

-95 DFSSILSGVAPENL
+95 DFSSILSGVAPENV

-117 MFMENIEPEVQEVI
+117 MFMEPVDEEVQEPV
-131 EEPEEIPVSDLSLDD
+131 EEPEEIPLSDLSLDD

-154 GSSGEA
+154 GSTGEA
-160 QEETEELSAIEN
+160 KDETEELNAIEN

-182 QTPDENSSIDVA
+182 QESDANSSSIDK
-194 NPSPSDIEQPEPS
+194 PSDIKPSESS
-207 SPIETLLSGFD
+207 SPIDTLLSGFENGKD
-218 NDKNSSLKDLQEEEH
+218 SSLQNLQPEEE
-233 LSSDSRIPDFEDD
+233 LKNQTEDVSQNSESIPDS
-246 FKNQKENAFQNLE
+246 L
-259 TDFDSP
+259 
-265 LPKDVSDS
+265 LPQDS
-273 SDSLSLNQNDSP
+273 SDSLNLNQASSS
-285 SDLETPDFSLED
+285 SDFERPDFTLED
-297 SNQNDLQVQDSLF
+297 SNKSDSQAQDSLF
-310 QNQLPNEFENLN
+310 QNPFPSEFEDLN
-322 LDESLPT
+322 FDESLPT

-364 SLDDLTPESQDLPDE
+364 SLDDLSPESQSSNE
-379 KSDDNFSFPSDVESS
+379 NVSSDDFSIPSALENS
-394 PEEKKSQSEVQ
+394 PEEKPSQSESQ
-405 DFSIPQAKDDV
+405 DFSIPQSKEDV

-422 SDDFGD
+422 SQDFDG

-439 NPSGEELQ
+439 NPSSEDSKEDAFA
-447 EESLTEQKSDSQ
+447 EQKSASQ

-466 DSSLEA
+466 DSSLEPV
-472 DSKKALNLS
+472 SESQENLS
-481 DDFDLPE
+481 GDFDLPK
-488 ETFSDLEPK
+488 ETSGDLEPK

-508 GLSDNAF
+508 ALSDNAF

-532 DFNFSDDNFDVSALE
+532 DFNLSDDNFDVSALE
-547 SEFSPDISENKKETE
+547 SEFSPDISESKKETE
-562 PEPLELT
+562 PEPLELA
-569 PEGSGFDSFE
+569 PEESDFDSFE
-579 DFEGDSSLE
+579 NLADDSSLE
-588 ELKPSEDEKIEQF
+588 ELKPSEDEKIESF
-601 DTSGIENID
+601 DTSGIENFD

-651 VQEGK
+651 VQENK
-656 NGKIKVPA
+656 NGKIKVPV
-664 KNEDSPKEKNALS
+664 KNDDSPKEKNTLS
-677 NEEYKRFLKNLSSY
+677 DEEYKRFLKNLSSY

-702 LVKDEFTDDAE
+702 IVKDEFTDDAE

-725 SRQLASELEK
+725 ARQLASELEK

-774 LIAAVACSFLY
+774 FIAAVAGAFLY
-785 LIAIFAIYGIYRPV
+785 LITIFAIYGIYRPV
-799 KANSVYKEGYVL
+799 KANSVYKEGYLL

-825 FAGNY
+825 FAGKY

-836 YYKYSEAFQDKKQ
+836 YYKYSDSFRDKKQ

-880 DQENYERAEE
+880 EQENYEKAEE
-890 IVKRDVLEHHINDSD
+890 IVKRDVLEHHINDND
-905 ASLLLGDVYLEWGTE
+905 AYLLLGDIYLEWGTE

-938 RNGVNDVYLGRK
+938 RNGANDVYRGRQ

-962 VLMLKPHFMAR
+962 VLMLKPNFMAR

-987 YCLDKLYGQLPA
+987 YCLDKLYGPLPP
-999 KEEYLRSKIEDVKE
+999 KDEYLRSKIEDVKE

-1030 NLSRYYIQVNNVNAA
+1030 NLSRYYIQVNSVNAA

-1099 IFSEEHNAS
+1099 IFSEEHSAS

-1140 YKDSIDSG
+1140 YMDSIDSG
-1148 NDTPHIRYKIG
+1148 NDTPHIRYKVG

-1167 YSEAFG
+1167 YSEALG
-1173 SFMKAEEL
+1173 SFLKTGEL
-1181 YSEDPSLLFSM
+1181 YSEDTNLLFAM
-1192 GNTLS
+1192 GNAFF
-1197 KKGDYFASEGYFEKL
+1197 KQGNFYAGEGYFEQL
-1212 MDILEEEKSNRGLLL
+1212 MDILEEEKSNRRLLF

-1232 SDFSFVDLYMR
+1232 SDFSFVDLYMK
-1243 ASNNYGVSLYNLA
+1243 ASNNYGVLLFNLA

-1268 VAQFQKSLVAWDAIS
+1268 LAQFQKSLVAWDSIS
-1283 RNQETMKRLEGSNLS
+1283 RNQETMKRLEGSNLA
-1298 EQNIKYSSKPLSKF
+1298 EQNIKYISKPLSKY

-1318 EIAKTLT
+1318 EISKTLT

>member
-26 GRGEKPV
+26 SRGEKPL

-60 QIQEVTQNTDDED
+60 QIQEVSQNTDDED
-73 FSDIMGNASPKSS
+73 FSDIMGTSSPKTS

-95 DFSSILSGVAPENL
+95 DFSSILSGVAPESV

-117 MFMENIEPEVQEVI
+117 MFMEPVDEEVQETV
-131 EEPEEIPVSDLSLDD
+131 EEPEEIPLSDLSLDD

-154 GSSGEA
+154 GSTGEA
-160 QEETEELSAIEN
+160 KDETEELNAIEN

-182 QTPDENSSIDVA
+182 QESDANSSSIDK
-194 NPSPSDIEQPEPS
+194 PSDIKPSETS
-207 SPIETLLSGFD
+207 SPIDTLLSGFENGKD
-218 NDKNSSLKDLQEEEH
+218 SSLQNLQPEEE
-233 LSSDSRIPDFEDD
+233 LKNQTEDVSQNSESISDS
-246 FKNQKENAFQNLE
+246 L
-259 TDFDSP
+259 
-265 LPKDVSDS
+265 LPQDS
-273 SDSLSLNQNDSP
+273 SDSLNLNQASSS
-285 SDLETPDFSLED
+285 SDFERPDFTLED
-297 SNQNDLQVQDSLF
+297 SNNSDLQAQDSLF
-310 QNQLPNEFENLN
+310 QNPFPSEFEDLN
-322 LDESLPT
+322 FDESLPT

-364 SLDDLTPESQDLPDE
+364 SLDDLSPESQGSNE
-379 KSDDNFSFPSDVESS
+379 NVSSDDFSIPSDLENP
-394 PEEKKSQSEVQ
+394 PEEKPSQSESQ
-405 DFSIPQAKDDV
+405 DFSIPQSKEDV

-422 SDDFGD
+422 SQDFDG

-439 NPSGEELQ
+439 NPSSEDSKEDAFA
-447 EESLTEQKSDSQ
+447 EQKSDSQ

-466 DSSLEA
+466 DSSLEPV
-472 DSKKALNLS
+472 SESQENLS
-481 DDFDLPE
+481 SDFDLPK
-488 ETFSDLEPK
+488 ETSGDLEPK

-508 GLSDNAF
+508 SLSDNAF

-532 DFNFSDDNFDVSALE
+532 DFNLSDDNFDVSALE
-547 SEFSPDISENKKETE
+547 SEFSPDISESKKETE
-562 PEPLELT
+562 PEPLELA
-569 PEGSGFDSFE
+569 PEESSFDSFE
-579 DFEGDSSLE
+579 NLEDDSSLE
-588 ELKPSEDEKIEQF
+588 ELKPSEDEKIESF
-601 DTSGIENID
+601 DTSGIENFD

-651 VQEGK
+651 VQENK
-656 NGKIKVPA
+656 NGKIKVPV
-664 KNEDSPKEKNALS
+664 KNDDSPKEKNALS
-677 NEEYKRFLKNLSSY
+677 DEEYKRFLKNLSSY

-702 LVKDEFTDDAE
+702 IVKDEFTDDAE

-725 SRQLASELEK
+725 ARQLASELEK

-774 LIAAVACSFLY
+774 FIAAVAGAFLY
-785 LIAIFAIYGIYRPV
+785 LITIFAIYGIYRPV
-799 KANSVYKEGYVL
+799 KANSVYKEGYLL

-825 FAGNY
+825 FAGKY

-836 YYKYSEAFQDKKQ
+836 YYKYSDSFRDKKQ

-880 DQENYERAEE
+880 EQENYEKAEE
-890 IVKRDVLEHHINDSD
+890 IVKRDVLEHHINDND
-905 ASLLLGDVYLEWGTE
+905 AYLLLGDIYLEWGTE

-938 RNGVNDVYLGRK
+938 RNGANDVYRGRQ

-962 VLMLKPHFMAR
+962 VLMLKPNFMAR

-987 YCLDKLYGQLPA
+987 YCLDKLYGPLPP
-999 KEEYLRSKIEDVKE
+999 KDEYLRSKIEDVKE

-1030 NLSRYYIQVNNVNAA
+1030 NLSRYYIQVNSVNAA

-1099 IFSEEHNAS
+1099 IFSEEHSAS

-1140 YKDSIDSG
+1140 YMDSIDSG
-1148 NDTPHIRYKIG
+1148 NDTPHIRYKVG

-1167 YSEAFG
+1167 YSEALG
-1173 SFMKAEEL
+1173 SFLKTGEL
-1181 YSEDPSLLFSM
+1181 YSEDTNLLFAM
-1192 GNTLS
+1192 GNAFS
-1197 KKGDYFASEGYFEKL
+1197 KQGNFYAGEGYFKQL
-1212 MDILEEEKSNRGLLL
+1212 MDILEEEKSNRRLLF

-1232 SDFSFVDLYMR
+1232 SDFSFVDLYMK
-1243 ASNNYGVSLYNLA
+1243 ASNNYGVLLFNLA

-1268 VAQFQKSLVAWDAIS
+1268 LAQFQKSLVAWDSIS
-1283 RNQETMKRLEGSNLS
+1283 RNQETMKRLEGSNLA
-1298 EQNIKYSSKPLSKF
+1298 EQNIKYISKPLSKY

-1318 EIAKTLT
+1318 EISKTLT

>member
-26 GRGEKPV
+26 GRGEKPI

-73 FSDIMGNASPKSS
+73 FSDIMGNPSPKSA

-182 QTPDENSSIDVA
+182 QKSDESSIDVA

-233 LSSDSRIPDFEDD
+233 SSSDSRIPDFEDD
-246 FKNQKENAFQNLE
+246 FKNQTENTFQNLE
-259 TDFDSP
+259 SDFDSP
-265 LPKDVSDS
+265 LPKEVSDS
-273 SDSLSLNQNDSP
+273 SDSLSVNQNDSP
-285 SDLETPDFSLED
+285 SDLEIPDFSLED
-297 SNQNDLQVQDSLF
+297 SNQSDLQVQDSLF
-310 QNQLPNEFENLN
+310 QNQFPNEFENLN

-364 SLDDLTPESQDLPDE
+364 SLDDLTPENQDLPDE

-422 SDDFGD
+422 SDDSSD

-447 EESLTEQKSDSQ
+447 EPSLTKQQSDSQ

-472 DSKKALNLS
+472 DSKNSLNLS

-508 GLSDNAF
+508 KVSDNAF

-677 NEEYKRFLKNLSSY
+677 DEEYKRFLKNLSSY

-774 LIAAVACSFLY
+774 LIAAVACAFLY
-785 LIAIFAIYGIYRPV
+785 LITIFAIYGIYRPV

-836 YYKYSEAFQDKKQ
+836 YYKYSEAFRDKKQ

-962 VLMLKPHFMAR
+962 VLMLKPHFMVR
-973 EKSLDSSGWTELSG
+973 EKSLDSAGWTELSG

-1030 NLSRYYIQVNNVNAA
+1030 NLSRYYIQVTNVNAA

-1099 IFSEEHNAS
+1099 IFSEEHSAS

-1173 SFMKAEEL
+1173 SFMKAEEF

-1212 MDILEEEKSNRGLLL
+1212 MDILEEEKSNRGLLF

>member
-26 GRGEKPV
+26 SRGEKPL

-60 QIQEVTQNTDDED
+60 QIQEVSQNTDDED
-73 FSDIMGNASPKSS
+73 FSDIMGTSSPKTS

-95 DFSSILSGVAPENL
+95 DFSSILSGVAPENV

-117 MFMENIEPEVQEVI
+117 MFMEPVDEEVQETV
-131 EEPEEIPVSDLSLDD
+131 EEPEEIPLSDLSLDD

-154 GSSGEA
+154 GSTGEA
-160 QEETEELSAIEN
+160 KDETEELNAIEN

-182 QTPDENSSIDVA
+182 QESDANSFI
-194 NPSPSDIEQPEPS
+194 NKPSDTKSSEAS
-207 SPIETLLSGFD
+207 SPIDTLLSGFENG
-218 NDKNSSLKDLQEEEH
+218 NDSSLQNVQPAEELKNQTEDV
-233 LSSDSRIPDFEDD
+233 SQNSESISDS
-246 FKNQKENAFQNLE
+246 L
-259 TDFDSP
+259 
-265 LPKDVSDS
+265 LPQDS
-273 SDSLSLNQNDSP
+273 SDSLNLNQASSS
-285 SDLETPDFSLED
+285 SDFERPDFTLED
-297 SNQNDLQVQDSLF
+297 SNKSDLQAQDSLF
-310 QNQLPNEFENLN
+310 QNPFPSEFEDLN
-322 LDESLPT
+322 FDESLPT

-364 SLDDLTPESQDLPDE
+364 SLDDLSPESQGSTE
-379 KSDDNFSFPSDVESS
+379 NVSSDDFSIPSVVENP
-394 PEEKKSQSEVQ
+394 PEEKPSQSESQ
-405 DFSIPQAKDDV
+405 DFSIPQSKEDV
-416 QDENKN
+416 QNENKN
-422 SDDFGD
+422 SQDFDG

-439 NPSGEELQ
+439 NPSSEDSKEDAFA
-447 EESLTEQKSDSQ
+447 EQKSASQ

-466 DSSLEA
+466 DSSLEPV
-472 DSKKALNLS
+472 SESQENLS
-481 DDFDLPE
+481 GDFDLPE
-488 ETFSDLEPK
+488 ETSGDLEPK

-508 GLSDNAF
+508 ALSDNAF

-532 DFNFSDDNFDVSALE
+532 DFNLSDDNFDVSALE
-547 SEFSPDISENKKETE
+547 SEFSPDISESKKETE
-562 PEPLELT
+562 PKPLELA
-569 PEGSGFDSFE
+569 PEESGFDSFE
-579 DFEGDSSLE
+579 NLEDDSSLE
-588 ELKPSEDEKIEQF
+588 ELKPSEDEKIESF
-601 DTSGIENID
+601 DTSGIENFD

-651 VQEGK
+651 VQENK
-656 NGKIKVPA
+656 NGKIKVPV
-664 KNEDSPKEKNALS
+664 KNDDSPKEKNTLS
-677 NEEYKRFLKNLSSY
+677 DEEYKRFLKNLSSY

-702 LVKDEFTDDAE
+702 IVKDEFTDDAE

-725 SRQLASELEK
+725 ARQLASELEK

-774 LIAAVACSFLY
+774 FIAAVAGAFLY
-785 LIAIFAIYGIYRPV
+785 LITIFAIYGIYRPV
-799 KANSVYKEGYVL
+799 KANSVYKEGYLL

-825 FAGNY
+825 FAGKY

-836 YYKYSEAFQDKKQ
+836 YYKYSDSFRDKKQ

-880 DQENYERAEE
+880 EQENYEKAEE
-890 IVKRDVLEHHINDSD
+890 IVKRDVLEHHINDND
-905 ASLLLGDVYLEWGTE
+905 AYLLLGDIYLEWGTE

-938 RNGVNDVYLGRK
+938 RNGANDVYRGRQ

-962 VLMLKPHFMAR
+962 VLMLKPNFMAR

-987 YCLDKLYGQLPA
+987 YCLDKLYGPLPP
-999 KEEYLRSKIEDVKE
+999 KDEYLRSKIEDVKE

-1030 NLSRYYIQVNNVNAA
+1030 NLSRYYIQVNSVNAA

-1140 YKDSIDSG
+1140 YMDSIDSG
-1148 NDTPHIRYKIG
+1148 NDTPHIRYKVG

-1167 YSEAFG
+1167 YSEALG
-1173 SFMKAEEL
+1173 SFLKTGEL
-1181 YSEDPSLLFSM
+1181 YSEDTNLLFAM
-1192 GNTLS
+1192 GNAFS
-1197 KKGDYFASEGYFEKL
+1197 KQGNFYAGEGYFEQL
-1212 MDILEEEKSNRGLLL
+1212 MDILEEEKSNRRLLF

-1232 SDFSFVDLYMR
+1232 SDFSFVDLYMK
-1243 ASNNYGVSLYNLA
+1243 ASNNYGVLLFNLA

-1268 VAQFQKSLVAWDAIS
+1268 LAQFQKSLVAWDSIS
-1283 RNQETMKRLEGSNLS
+1283 RNQETMKRLEGSNLA
-1298 EQNIKYSSKPLSKF
+1298 EQNIKYISKPLSKY

-1318 EIAKTLT
+1318 EISKTLT

>member
-26 GRGEKPV
+26 GRGEKPI

-73 FSDIMGNASPKSS
+73 FSDIMGNSSPKSA

-95 DFSSILSGVAPENL
+95 DFSSILSGVAPENI

-182 QTPDENSSIDVA
+182 QKSDESSIDVA
-194 NPSPSDIEQPEPS
+194 NPSPSDIEQPEHS

-233 LSSDSRIPDFEDD
+233 SSSDSRIPDFEDD
-246 FKNQKENAFQNLE
+246 FKNQTENTFQNLE
-259 TDFDSP
+259 SDFDSP

-273 SDSLSLNQNDSP
+273 SDSLSVNQSDSP
-285 SDLETPDFSLED
+285 SDLEIPDFSLED
-297 SNQNDLQVQDSLF
+297 SNQSDLQVQDSLF
-310 QNQLPNEFENLN
+310 QNQFPNEFENLN

-336 FVLPEESDFEKSLS
+336 FVLPEVSDFEKSLS

-379 KSDDNFSFPSDVESS
+379 KSDDNFSFPSDVENSS
-394 PEEKKSQSEVQ
+394 EEKKSQSEVQ
-405 DFSIPQAKDDV
+405 DFSIPQEKDDV

-422 SDDFGD
+422 SDDSSD

-447 EESLTEQKSDSQ
+447 EPSLTEQKSDSQ

-472 DSKKALNLS
+472 DSKNSLNLS

-508 GLSDNAF
+508 KVSDDAF

-774 LIAAVACSFLY
+774 LIAAVACAFLY
-785 LIAIFAIYGIYRPV
+785 LITIFAIYGIYRPV

-836 YYKYSEAFQDKKQ
+836 YYKYSEAFRDKKQ

-1099 IFSEEHNAS
+1099 IFSEEHSAS

-1173 SFMKAEEL
+1173 SFMKAEEF

-1212 MDILEEEKSNRGLLL
+1212 MDILEEEKSNRGLLF

-1268 VAQFQKSLVAWDAIS
+1268 VVQFQKSLVAWDAIS

>member
-26 GRGEKPV
+26 SRGEKPL

-60 QIQEVTQNTDDED
+60 QIQEVSQNTDDED
-73 FSDIMGNASPKSS
+73 FSDIMGTSSPKTS

-95 DFSSILSGVAPENL
+95 DFSSILSGVAPENV

-117 MFMENIEPEVQEVI
+117 MFMEPVDEEVQEPV
-131 EEPEEIPVSDLSLDD
+131 EEPEEIPLSDLSLDD

-154 GSSGEA
+154 GSTGEA
-160 QEETEELSAIEN
+160 KDETEELNAIEN

-182 QTPDENSSIDVA
+182 QESDANSSSIDK
-194 NPSPSDIEQPEPS
+194 PSDTKSSESS
-207 SPIETLLSGFD
+207 SPIDTLLSGFENGKD
-218 NDKNSSLKDLQEEEH
+218 SSLQNLQPEEE
-233 LSSDSRIPDFEDD
+233 LKNQTEDVSQNSESIPDS
-246 FKNQKENAFQNLE
+246 L
-259 TDFDSP
+259 
-265 LPKDVSDS
+265 LPQDS
-273 SDSLSLNQNDSP
+273 SDSLNLNQASSS
-285 SDLETPDFSLED
+285 SDFERPDFTLED
-297 SNQNDLQVQDSLF
+297 SNKSDLQTQDSLF
-310 QNQLPNEFENLN
+310 QNPFPSEFEDLN
-322 LDESLPT
+322 FDESLPT

-364 SLDDLTPESQDLPDE
+364 SLDDLSPESQGSNE
-379 KSDDNFSFPSDVESS
+379 NVSSDDFSIPSVVENP
-394 PEEKKSQSEVQ
+394 PEEKPSQSESQ
-405 DFSIPQAKDDV
+405 DFSIPQSKEDV

-422 SDDFGD
+422 SQDFDG

-439 NPSGEELQ
+439 NPSSEDSNEDSN
-447 EESLTEQKSDSQ
+447 EDSKEDAFAEQKSASQ

-466 DSSLEA
+466 DSSLEPV
-472 DSKKALNLS
+472 SESQENLS
-481 DDFDLPE
+481 GDFDLPE
-488 ETFSDLEPK
+488 ETSGDLEPK

-532 DFNFSDDNFDVSALE
+532 DFNLSDDNFDVSALE
-547 SEFSPDISENKKETE
+547 SEFSPDISESKKETE
-562 PEPLELT
+562 PEPLELA
-569 PEGSGFDSFE
+569 PEESDFDSFE
-579 DFEGDSSLE
+579 NLEDDSSLE
-588 ELKPSEDEKIEQF
+588 ELKPSEDEKIESF
-601 DTSGIENID
+601 DTSGIENFD

-651 VQEGK
+651 VQENK
-656 NGKIKVPA
+656 NGKIKVPV
-664 KNEDSPKEKNALS
+664 KNDDSPKEKNTLS
-677 NEEYKRFLKNLSSY
+677 DEEYKRFLKNLSSY

-702 LVKDEFTDDAE
+702 IVKDEFTDDAE

-725 SRQLASELEK
+725 ARQLASELEK

-774 LIAAVACSFLY
+774 FIAAVAGAFLY
-785 LIAIFAIYGIYRPV
+785 LITIFAIYGIYRPV
-799 KANSVYKEGYVL
+799 KANSVYKEGYLL

-825 FAGNY
+825 FAGKY

-836 YYKYSEAFQDKKQ
+836 YYKYSDSFRDKKQ

-880 DQENYERAEE
+880 EQENYEKAEE
-890 IVKRDVLEHHINDSD
+890 IVKRDVLEHHINDND
-905 ASLLLGDVYLEWGTE
+905 AYLLLGDIYLEWGTE

-938 RNGVNDVYLGRK
+938 RNGANDVYRGRQ

-962 VLMLKPHFMAR
+962 VLMLKPNFMAR

-987 YCLDKLYGQLPA
+987 YCLDKLYGPLPP
-999 KEEYLRSKIEDVKE
+999 KDEYLRSKIEDVKE

-1030 NLSRYYIQVNNVNAA
+1030 NLSRYYIQVNSVNAA

-1099 IFSEEHNAS
+1099 IFSEEHSAS

-1140 YKDSIDSG
+1140 YMDSIDSG
-1148 NDTPHIRYKIG
+1148 NDTPHIRYKVG

-1167 YSEAFG
+1167 YSEALG
-1173 SFMKAEEL
+1173 SFLKTGEL
-1181 YSEDPSLLFSM
+1181 YSEDTNLLFAM
-1192 GNTLS
+1192 GNAFF
-1197 KKGDYFASEGYFEKL
+1197 KQGNFYAGEGYFEQL
-1212 MDILEEEKSNRGLLL
+1212 MDILEEEKSNRRLLF

-1232 SDFSFVDLYMR
+1232 SDFSFVDLYMK
-1243 ASNNYGVSLYNLA
+1243 ASNNYGVLLFNLA

-1268 VAQFQKSLVAWDAIS
+1268 LAQFQKSLVAWDSIS
-1283 RNQETMKRLEGSNLS
+1283 RNQETMKRLEGSNLA
-1298 EQNIKYSSKPLSKF
+1298 EQNIKYISKPLSKY

-1318 EIAKTLT
+1318 EISKTLT

>member
-26 GRGEKPV
+26 SRGEKPL

-60 QIQEVTQNTDDED
+60 QIQEVSQNTDDED
-73 FSDIMGNASPKSS
+73 FSDIMGTSSPKTS

-95 DFSSILSGVAPENL
+95 DFSSILSGVAPENV

-117 MFMENIEPEVQEVI
+117 MFMEPVDEEVQEPV
-131 EEPEEIPVSDLSLDD
+131 EEPEEIPLSDLSLDD

-154 GSSGEA
+154 GSTGEA
-160 QEETEELSAIEN
+160 KDETEELNAIEN

-182 QTPDENSSIDVA
+182 QESDANSSSIDK
-194 NPSPSDIEQPEPS
+194 PSDIKPSESS
-207 SPIETLLSGFD
+207 SPIDTLLSGFENGKD
-218 NDKNSSLKDLQEEEH
+218 SSLQNLQPEEE
-233 LSSDSRIPDFEDD
+233 LKNQTEDVSQNSESIPDS
-246 FKNQKENAFQNLE
+246 L
-259 TDFDSP
+259 
-265 LPKDVSDS
+265 LPQDS
-273 SDSLSLNQNDSP
+273 SDSLNLNQASSS
-285 SDLETPDFSLED
+285 SDFERPDFTLED
-297 SNQNDLQVQDSLF
+297 SNKSDLQAQDSLF
-310 QNQLPNEFENLN
+310 QNPFPSEFEDLN
-322 LDESLPT
+322 FDESLPT

-364 SLDDLTPESQDLPDE
+364 SLDDLSPESQGSSE
-379 KSDDNFSFPSDVESS
+379 NVSSDDFSIPSALENS
-394 PEEKKSQSEVQ
+394 PEEKPSQSESQ
-405 DFSIPQAKDDV
+405 DFSIPQSKEDV
-416 QDENKN
+416 QNENKN
-422 SDDFGD
+422 SQDFDG

-439 NPSGEELQ
+439 NPSSEDSKEDAFA
-447 EESLTEQKSDSQ
+447 EQKSASQ

-466 DSSLEA
+466 DSSLEPV
-472 DSKKALNLS
+472 SESQENLS
-481 DDFDLPE
+481 GDFDLPK
-488 ETFSDLEPK
+488 ETSGDLEPK

-508 GLSDNAF
+508 ALSDNAF

-521 LDEIVLDDKNP
+521 LDEIVLDDKNS
-532 DFNFSDDNFDVSALE
+532 DFNLSDDNFDVSALE
-547 SEFSPDISENKKETE
+547 SEFSPDISESKNETEPE
-562 PEPLELT
+562 PEPLELA
-569 PEGSGFDSFE
+569 PEESGFDSFE
-579 DFEGDSSLE
+579 NLEDDSSLE
-588 ELKPSEDEKIEQF
+588 ELKPSEDEKIESF
-601 DTSGIENID
+601 DTSGIENFD

-651 VQEGK
+651 VQENK
-656 NGKIKVPA
+656 NGKIKVPV
-664 KNEDSPKEKNALS
+664 KNDDSPKEKNALS
-677 NEEYKRFLKNLSSY
+677 DEEYKRFLKNLSSY

-702 LVKDEFTDDAE
+702 IVKDEFTDDAE

-725 SRQLASELEK
+725 ARQLASELEK

-774 LIAAVACSFLY
+774 FIAAVAGAFLY
-785 LIAIFAIYGIYRPV
+785 LITIFAIYGIYRPI
-799 KANSVYKEGYVL
+799 KANSVYKEGYLL

-825 FAGNY
+825 FAGKY

-836 YYKYSEAFQDKKQ
+836 YYKYSDSFRDKKQ

-880 DQENYERAEE
+880 EQENYEKAEE
-890 IVKRDVLEHHINDSD
+890 IVKRDVLEHHINDND
-905 ASLLLGDVYLEWGTE
+905 AYLLLGDIYLEWGTE

-938 RNGVNDVYLGRK
+938 RNGANDVYWGRQ

-962 VLMLKPHFMAR
+962 VLMLKPNFMAR

-987 YCLDKLYGQLPA
+987 YCLDKLYGPLPP
-999 KEEYLRSKIEDVKE
+999 KDEYLRSKIEDVKE

-1030 NLSRYYIQVNNVNAA
+1030 NLSRYYIQVNSVNAA

-1099 IFSEEHNAS
+1099 IFAEEHSAS

-1140 YKDSIDSG
+1140 YMDSIDSG
-1148 NDTPHIRYKIG
+1148 NDTPHIRYKVG

-1167 YSEAFG
+1167 YSEALG
-1173 SFMKAEEL
+1173 SFLKTGEL
-1181 YSEDPSLLFSM
+1181 YSEDTNLLFAM
-1192 GNTLS
+1192 GNAFS
-1197 KKGDYFASEGYFEKL
+1197 KQGNFYAGEGYFKQL
-1212 MDILEEEKSNRGLLL
+1212 MDILEEEKSNRRLLF

-1232 SDFSFVDLYMR
+1232 SDFSFVDLYMK
-1243 ASNNYGVSLYNLA
+1243 ASNNYGVLLFNLA

-1268 VAQFQKSLVAWDAIS
+1268 LAQFQKSLVAWDSIS
-1283 RNQETMKRLEGSNLS
+1283 RNQETMKRLEGSNLA
-1298 EQNIKYSSKPLSKF
+1298 EQNIKYISKPLSKY

-1318 EIAKTLT
+1318 EISKTLT

>member
-26 GRGEKPV
+26 SRGEKPV

-60 QIQEVTQNTDDED
+60 QIQEVSQNTDDED
-73 FSDIMGNASPKSS
+73 FSDIMGTSSPKTS

-95 DFSSILSGVAPENL
+95 DFSSILSGVAPENV

-117 MFMENIEPEVQEVI
+117 MFMEPVDEEVQEPV
-131 EEPEEIPVSDLSLDD
+131 EEPEEIPLSDLSLDD

-154 GSSGEA
+154 GSTGEA
-160 QEETEELSAIEN
+160 KDETEELNAIEN

-182 QTPDENSSIDVA
+182 QESDANSSSIDK
-194 NPSPSDIEQPEPS
+194 PSDIKPSESS
-207 SPIETLLSGFD
+207 SPIDTLLSGFENG
-218 NDKNSSLKDLQEEEH
+218 NDSSLQNLQPEEE
-233 LSSDSRIPDFEDD
+233 LKNQTEDVSQNSESIPDS
-246 FKNQKENAFQNLE
+246 L
-259 TDFDSP
+259 
-265 LPKDVSDS
+265 LPQDS
-273 SDSLSLNQNDSP
+273 SDSLNLNQASSS
-285 SDLETPDFSLED
+285 SDFERPDFTIED
-297 SNQNDLQVQDSLF
+297 SNKSDLQAQDSLF
-310 QNQLPNEFENLN
+310 QNPFPSEFEDLN
-322 LDESLPT
+322 FDESLPT

-364 SLDDLTPESQDLPDE
+364 SLDDLSPESQGSNE
-379 KSDDNFSFPSDVESS
+379 NVSSDDFSIPSDLENP
-394 PEEKKSQSEVQ
+394 PEEKPFQSESQ
-405 DFSIPQAKDDV
+405 DFSIPQSKEDV
-416 QDENKN
+416 QNENKN
-422 SDDFGD
+422 SQDFDG

-439 NPSGEELQ
+439 NPSSEDSKEDAFA
-447 EESLTEQKSDSQ
+447 EQKSASQ
-459 EISDFDL
+459 DISDFDL
-466 DSSLEA
+466 DSSLEPV
-472 DSKKALNLS
+472 SESQENLS
-481 DDFDLPE
+481 SDFDLPK
-488 ETFSDLEPK
+488 ETSGDLEPK

-508 GLSDNAF
+508 ALSDNAF

-532 DFNFSDDNFDVSALE
+532 DFNLSDDNFDVSALE
-547 SEFSPDISENKKETE
+547 SEFSPDISESKKETE
-562 PEPLELT
+562 PEPLELA
-569 PEGSGFDSFE
+569 PEESDFDSFE
-579 DFEGDSSLE
+579 NLADDSSLE
-588 ELKPSEDEKIEQF
+588 ELKPSEDEKIESF
-601 DTSGIENID
+601 DTSGIENFD

-651 VQEGK
+651 VQENK
-656 NGKIKVPA
+656 NGKIKVPV
-664 KNEDSPKEKNALS
+664 KNDDSPKEKNTLS
-677 NEEYKRFLKNLSSY
+677 DEEYKRFLKNLSSY

-702 LVKDEFTDDAE
+702 IVKDEFTDDAE

-725 SRQLASELEK
+725 ARQLASELEK

-774 LIAAVACSFLY
+774 FIAAVAGAFLY
-785 LIAIFAIYGIYRPV
+785 LITIFAIYGIYRPV
-799 KANSVYKEGYVL
+799 KANSVYKEGYLL

-825 FAGNY
+825 FAGKY

-836 YYKYSEAFQDKKQ
+836 YYKYSDSFRDKKQ

-880 DQENYERAEE
+880 EQENYEKAEE
-890 IVKRDVLEHHINDSD
+890 IVKRDVLEHHINDND
-905 ASLLLGDVYLEWGTE
+905 AYLLLGDIYLEWGTE

-938 RNGVNDVYLGRK
+938 RNGANDVYRGRQ

-962 VLMLKPHFMAR
+962 VLMLKPNFMAR

-987 YCLDKLYGQLPA
+987 YCLDKLYGPLPP
-999 KEEYLRSKIEDVKE
+999 KDEYLRSKIEDVKE

-1030 NLSRYYIQVNNVNAA
+1030 NLSRYYIQVNSVNAA

-1099 IFSEEHNAS
+1099 IFSEEHSAS

-1140 YKDSIDSG
+1140 YMDSIDSG
-1148 NDTPHIRYKIG
+1148 NDTPHIRYKVG

-1167 YSEAFG
+1167 YSEALG
-1173 SFMKAEEL
+1173 SFLKTGEL
-1181 YSEDPSLLFSM
+1181 YSEDTNLLFAM
-1192 GNTLS
+1192 GNAFS
-1197 KKGDYFASEGYFEKL
+1197 KQGNFYAGEGYFEQL
-1212 MDILEEEKSNRGLLL
+1212 MDILEEEKSNRRLLF

-1232 SDFSFVDLYMR
+1232 SDFSFVDLYMK
-1243 ASNNYGVSLYNLA
+1243 ASNNYGVLLFNLA

-1268 VAQFQKSLVAWDAIS
+1268 LAQFQKSLVAWDSIS
-1283 RNQETMKRLEGSNLS
+1283 RNQETMKRLEGSNLA
-1298 EQNIKYSSKPLSKF
+1298 EQNIKYISKPLSKY

-1318 EIAKTLT
+1318 EISKTLT

>member
-26 GRGEKPV
+26 SRGEKPL

-60 QIQEVTQNTDDED
+60 QIQEVSQNTDDED
-73 FSDIMGNASPKSS
+73 FSDIMGTSSPKTS

-95 DFSSILSGVAPENL
+95 DFSSILSGVAPESV

-117 MFMENIEPEVQEVI
+117 MFMEPVDEEVQETV
-131 EEPEEIPVSDLSLDD
+131 EEPEEIPLSDLSLDD

-154 GSSGEA
+154 GSTGEA
-160 QEETEELSAIEN
+160 KDETEELNAIEN

-182 QTPDENSSIDVA
+182 QESDANSSIDK
-194 NPSPSDIEQPEPS
+194 PSDTKSSESS
-207 SPIETLLSGFD
+207 SPIDTLLSGFENGKD
-218 NDKNSSLKDLQEEEH
+218 SSLQNLQPEEE
-233 LSSDSRIPDFEDD
+233 LKNQTEDVSQNSESISDS
-246 FKNQKENAFQNLE
+246 L
-259 TDFDSP
+259 
-265 LPKDVSDS
+265 LPQDS
-273 SDSLSLNQNDSP
+273 SDSLNLNQASSS
-285 SDLETPDFSLED
+285 SDFERPDFTLED
-297 SNQNDLQVQDSLF
+297 SNKSDLQAQDSLF
-310 QNQLPNEFENLN
+310 QNPFPSEFEDLN
-322 LDESLPT
+322 FDESLPT

-364 SLDDLTPESQDLPDE
+364 SLDDLSPESQGSSE
-379 KSDDNFSFPSDVESS
+379 NVSSDDFSIPSVVENP
-394 PEEKKSQSEVQ
+394 PEEKPSQSESQ
-405 DFSIPQAKDDV
+405 DFSIPQSKEDV

-422 SDDFGD
+422 SQDFDG

-439 NPSGEELQ
+439 NPSSEDSNEDSK
-447 EESLTEQKSDSQ
+447 EDAFAEQKSASQ

-466 DSSLEA
+466 DSSLEPV
-472 DSKKALNLS
+472 SESQENLS
-481 DDFDLPE
+481 SDFDLPE
-488 ETFSDLEPK
+488 ETSGDLEPK

-508 GLSDNAF
+508 ALSDNAF

-532 DFNFSDDNFDVSALE
+532 DFNLSDDNFDVSALE
-547 SEFSPDISENKKETE
+547 SEFSPDISESKKETE
-562 PEPLELT
+562 PEPLELA
-569 PEGSGFDSFE
+569 PEEIGFDSFE
-579 DFEGDSSLE
+579 NLEDDSSLE
-588 ELKPSEDEKIEQF
+588 ELKPSEDEKIESF
-601 DTSGIENID
+601 DTSGIENFD

-651 VQEGK
+651 VQENK
-656 NGKIKVPA
+656 NGKIKVPV
-664 KNEDSPKEKNALS
+664 KNDDSPKEKNTLS
-677 NEEYKRFLKNLSSY
+677 DEEYKRFLKNLSSY

-702 LVKDEFTDDAE
+702 IVKDEFTDDAE

-725 SRQLASELEK
+725 ARQLASELEK

-774 LIAAVACSFLY
+774 FIAAVAGAFLY
-785 LIAIFAIYGIYRPV
+785 LITIFAIYGIYRPV
-799 KANSVYKEGYVL
+799 KANSVYKEGYLL

-825 FAGNY
+825 FAGKY

-836 YYKYSEAFQDKKQ
+836 YYKYSDSFRDKKQ

-880 DQENYERAEE
+880 EQENYEKAEE
-890 IVKRDVLEHHINDSD
+890 IVKRDVLEHHINDND
-905 ASLLLGDVYLEWGTE
+905 AYLLLGDIYLEWGTE

-938 RNGVNDVYLGRK
+938 RNGANDVYRGRQ

-962 VLMLKPHFMAR
+962 VLMLKPNFMAR

-987 YCLDKLYGQLPA
+987 YCLDKLYGPLPP
-999 KEEYLRSKIEDVKE
+999 KDEYLRSKIEDVKE

-1030 NLSRYYIQVNNVNAA
+1030 NLSRYYIQVNSVNAA

-1099 IFSEEHNAS
+1099 IFSEEHSAS

-1140 YKDSIDSG
+1140 YMDSIDSG
-1148 NDTPHIRYKIG
+1148 NDTPHIRYKVG

-1167 YSEAFG
+1167 YSEALG
-1173 SFMKAEEL
+1173 SFLKTGEL
-1181 YSEDPSLLFSM
+1181 YSEDTNLLFAM
-1192 GNTLS
+1192 GNAFF
-1197 KKGDYFASEGYFEKL
+1197 KQGNFYAGEGYFEQL
-1212 MDILEEEKSNRGLLL
+1212 MDILEEEKSNRRLLF

-1232 SDFSFVDLYMR
+1232 SDFSFVDLYMK
-1243 ASNNYGVSLYNLA
+1243 ASNNYGVLLFNLA

-1268 VAQFQKSLVAWDAIS
+1268 LAQFQKSLVAWDSIS
-1283 RNQETMKRLEGSNLS
+1283 RNQETMKRLEGSNLA
-1298 EQNIKYSSKPLSKF
+1298 EQNIKYISKPLSKY

-1318 EIAKTLT
+1318 EISKTLT